1 MKKSTMLATAAFAVL
16 LGLFVPC
23 TSHATEIK
31 DTDPTT
37 VQWDKAT
44 RKECTNSEGVSYVD
58 YTFPEDQTQSY
69 NSYDDAVTSLAKFTV
84 DAVADHKSN
93 YIILRVPVKIKT
105 AQSVDEY
112 QLQSDVED
120 KINSWIRF
128 GGNMTKREILSFSGS
143 DWKKHENLSSF
154 YTYLDDYAYTGGEL
168 TGTFKIAVNYKTRY
182 DFTEY
187 ETKCLNAIKEM
198 NVDGKSDYD
207 KALALCKWVNK
218 HIKYKSS
225 EVFLGDQSGMQ
236 GMMEGWGVCNAYA
249 TLTCYLGRCLG
260 LDILY
265 EGGDTFTDSHAW
277 DLVKVGDE
285 WYYMDPTKSGHEEG
299 VTFCAS
305 FLQGNDWLKCNVKEL
320 DDQFKDYNNIYNI
333 SDISYANKHNNCEH
347 SWVKGAIGD
356 ITSRIEDSTCNIPYN
371 VAYACTKCDA
381 YKWVY
386 YKDPKG
392 HIPGKVIRVEREANC
407 YTEGLQVRECLRPA
421 EDGGCQSHAYYETI
435 PMTQHHW
442 VDGKCTICGDECTHT
457 YGEKTIITPAT
468 CTTYGSYTKTCA
480 TCGYVYKGQIPK
492 TQHNY
497 EWKVTTPATCNS
509 TGVETKTCTNC
520 GKTNGQKQIPATGE
534 HNWETVE
541 TIPATCTS
549 KEKQKQECT
558 VCHTTRT
565 TINENSHYADHT
577 WAEGDGTVTCTKCG
591 CEHTHRWVEDT
602 SKTVP
607 ATCTSE
613 GSKTYYCTADYKDYD
628 QEVHKCHSTK
638 TETLA
643 KTAHHWVN
651 GVCTECGATHEHDW
665 QEQTSLAKSPTCTEK
680 GSKTY
685 KCSKCGETKV
695 EEIPATGHTWKIHQI
710 AQNKS
715 ECKCSV
721 CGVTKAHDLKVV
733 SKDPATCTK
742 KGIIHYVCKDCGK
755 KVRDND
761 PDAPAL
767 GHDWK
772 NQNGTC
778 SRCGEQHTHDWGEW
792 KTTTP
797 ADCTTEGEE
806 VRQCNTCGFEETR
819 TLAKTDHQ
827 WGEWNITTEPS
838 CTTEG
843 EEVRQ
848 CEVCQKTETKKLEKT
863 AHVTEIVGAKESTCT
878 TAGYSGDEVCKHCH
892 EVIKKGHELALAQ
905 HQWGEWKTTTPA
917 SCTHEGEETRQCK
930 NCQETETRKLKKT
943 DHDWSEW
950 KTTTKPS
957 CTHEGEET
965 RQCKNCQKTE
975 SRTLAKTAHNT
986 EIVGAK
992 APNCTSEGYTGDE
1005 VCKDCHATIK
1015 NGHKLDKTAH
1025 QWSTWKT
1032 TTNPSYASEG
1042 EQTRQCSQCHQT
1054 ETRKL
1059 NKLPLPKAGTKYTVG
1074 GNQYTVLKAG
1084 LSVRFSKANPKA
1096 KTVTIPNTIT
1106 VDGINYKVAE
1116 VGANA
1121 FKNNKKV
1128 KKVTI
1133 GANVVKIANKAFN
1146 KCPSLRNVIIKTT
1159 LLTKKTA
1166 SKKCFSKVHKK
1177 MVIKVPKKVKKSYVK
1192 IFKGFKVK

>member
-44 RKECTNSEGVSYVD
+44 VEEKTDADNDKYLLYTLPNTNYD
-58 YTFPEDQTQSY
+58 
-69 NSYDDAVTSLAKFTV
+69 SYDDAITGLAKYMVDATADRKYNSVSVLFPFTV
-84 DAVADHKSN
+84 VTDKTINEAVDM
-93 YIILRVPVKIKT
+93 
-105 AQSVDEY
+105 SVDI
-112 QLQSDVED
+112 DD
-120 KINSWIRF
+120 KIDSWIRF
-128 GGNMTKREILSFSGS
+128 GDNMTKREILSFSGS

-154 YTYLDDYAYTGGEL
+154 NTNIINWKKTDNGYSGL
-168 TGTFKIAVNYKTRY
+168 AVCAVEYSHRY

-207 KALALCKWVNK
+207 KALALCKWVHAQINDT
-218 HIKYKSS
+218 SVS
-225 EVFLGDQSGMQ
+225 TAEGQSGMK
-236 GMMEGWGVCNAYA
+236 GIMERKGVCNAFA
-249 TLTCYLGRCLG
+249 TLSCYLGRCLG

-265 EGGDTFTDSHAW
+265 ESGDTWDDGHAW
-277 DLVKVGDE
+277 NLVKVGDE
-285 WYYMDPTKSGHEEG
+285 WYYMDTTCSLY
-299 VTFCAS
+299 TLS
-305 FLQGNDWLKCNVKEL
+305 DFLQGESWLKCNIETL
-320 DDQFKDYNNIYNI
+320 DSQFKNYDKIYNI
-333 SDISYANKHNNCEH
+333 PAISYDEKYSTCEH
-347 SWVKGAIGD
+347 NWSLYSS
-356 ITSRIEDSTCNIPYN
+356 TDSSFNCNFPTTNNYF
-371 VAYACTKCDA
+371 CTKCHA
-381 YKWVY
+381 GKWEY

-392 HIPGKVIRVEREANC
+392 HTPGKVIRVDREANC
-407 YTEGLQVRECLRPA
+407 YTEGLQVRECTVC
-421 EDGGCQSHAYYETI
+421 GKGYWETI

-457 YGEKTIITPAT
+457 YGEKTIVTPAT
-468 CTTYGSYTKTCA
+468 CTTYGSYTKTCT

-520 GKTNGQKQIPATGE
+520 GKINGQRQIPATGE

-549 KEKQKQECT
+549 KEKQKQKCT

-577 WAEGDGTVTCTKCG
+577 WTEGDGTVTCTKCG
-591 CEHTHRWVEDT
+591 WEHTHRWVEDT

-613 GSKTYYCTADYKDYD
+613 GSKTYYCIADYKDYD

-665 QEQTSLAKSPTCTEK
+665 QEQTSLTKSPTCIKK

-710 AQNKS
+710 ATNKS

-721 CGVTKAHDLKVV
+721 CGATKAHDLKVV

-772 NQNGTC
+772 NQDGTC
-778 SRCGEQHTHDWGEW
+778 SRCNAQHTHNWGEW

-806 VRQCNTCGFEETR
+806 VRQCNTCRFEETR

-827 WGEWNITTEPS
+827 WGEWNITTKPS

-848 CEVCQKTETKKLEKT
+848 CQNCQKTETKKLEKT
-863 AHVTEIVGAKESTCT
+863 AHVTEVVGAKESTCT

-957 CTHEGEET
+957 CTTEGEET
-965 RQCKNCQKTE
+965 RQCKNCQETE
-975 SRTLAKTAHNT
+975 TRKLEKTAHNT

-1015 NGHKLDKTAH
+1015 KGHKLDKTAH

-1096 KTVTIPNTIT
+1096 KTVTIPNAIT
-1106 VDGINYKVAE
+1106 VDGISYKVAE

>member
-58 YTFPEDQTQSY
+58 YTFPEDQIQSY

-84 DAVADHKSN
+84 DAVADHKDSHITIEMPFSVKTDKVIEKN
-93 YIILRVPVKIKT
+93 YDIAIK
-105 AQSVDEY
+105 VD
-112 QLQSDVED
+112 D
-120 KINSWIRF
+120 KIDNWIRF
-128 GGNMTKREILSFSGS
+128 GDNMTKREILSFSGS
-143 DWKKHENLSSF
+143 DWKKHENLKSYYTTVDEWKKTENGYSGIFSLSF
-154 YTYLDDYAYTGGEL
+154 EYS
-168 TGTFKIAVNYKTRY
+168 TRY

-207 KALALCKWVNK
+207 KALALNKWVHAQINDT
-218 HIKYKSS
+218 SVS
-225 EVFLGDQSGMQ
+225 TAEGQSGMK
-236 GMMEGWGVCNAYA
+236 GIMERKGVCNAFA
-249 TLTCYLGRCLG
+249 TLSCYLGRCLG

-265 EGGDTFTDSHAW
+265 ESGDTWDDGHAW
-277 DLVKVGDE
+277 NLVKVGNE
-285 WYYMDPTKSGHEEG
+285 WYYMDTTCSLD
-299 VTFCAS
+299 TLS
-305 FLQGNDWLKCNVKEL
+305 DFLQGESWLKCNIETL
-320 DDQFKDYNNIYNI
+320 DSQFKNYDKIYNI
-333 SDISYANKHNNCEH
+333 PAISYDEKYSTCEH
-347 SWVKGAIGD
+347 NWSLYSG
-356 ITSRIEDSTCNIPYN
+356 TDSSFNCNFPTTNNYF
-371 VAYACTKCDA
+371 CTKCHA
-381 YKWVY
+381 GKWEY

-392 HIPGKVIRVEREANC
+392 HTPGKVIRVDREANC
-407 YTEGLQVRECLRPA
+407 YTEGLQVRECTVC
-421 EDGGCQSHAYYETI
+421 GKGYWETI
-435 PMTQHHW
+435 PMTQHNW

-468 CTTYGSYTKTCA
+468 CTTMGSYTKTC
-480 TCGYVYKGQIPK
+480 TICGYVYKGQIPK

-520 GKTNGQKQIPATGE
+520 GKTYGQRTIPATGE

-577 WAEGDGTVTCTKCG
+577 WTEGDGTVTCTKCG
-591 CEHTHRWVEDT
+591 WEHTHRWVEDT

-638 TETLA
+638 TVTLA

-721 CGVTKAHDLKVV
+721 CEATKAHDLKVV

-772 NQNGTC
+772 NQDGTC
-778 SRCGEQHTHDWGEW
+778 SRCNAQHTHDWGEW

-819 TLAKTDHQ
+819 TLAKTAHQ

-863 AHVTEIVGAKESTCT
+863 AHVTELVGAKESTCT

-892 EVIKKGHELALAQ
+892 KVIKKGHELALAQ
-905 HQWGEWKTTTPA
+905 HQWG
-917 SCTHEGEETRQCK
+917 
-930 NCQETETRKLKKT
+930 
-943 DHDWSEW
+943 EW

-975 SRTLAKTAHNT
+975 TRKLAKTAHNT

-992 APNCTSEGYTGDE
+992 APSCTTEGYTGDEVCKDCHATIKKGNSLAKTAHNTEIVGAKAPSCTSEGYTGDE
-1005 VCKDCHATIK
+1005 VCKDCHAVVK
-1015 NGHKLDKTAH
+1015 KGNSLAKTAH

-1084 LSVRFSKANPKA
+1084 LSVRFSKANPKV
-1096 KTVTIPNTIT
+1096 KTVTIPNTIK
-1106 VDGINYKVAE
+1106 VDGISYKVAE
-1116 VGANA
+1116 IGANA

-1177 MVIKVPKKVKKSYVK
+1177 MAIKVPKKVKKSYAK

>member
-44 RKECTNSEGVSYVD
+44 VEEKTDADNDKYLLYTLPNTNYD
-58 YTFPEDQTQSY
+58 
-69 NSYDDAVTSLAKFTV
+69 SYDDAITGLAKYMVDATADRKYNSVSVLFPFTV
-84 DAVADHKSN
+84 VTDKTIDEAVDM
-93 YIILRVPVKIKT
+93 
-105 AQSVDEY
+105 SVDI
-112 QLQSDVED
+112 DD
-120 KINSWIRF
+120 KIDSWIRF
-128 GGNMTKREILSFSGS
+128 GDNMTKREILSFSGS

-154 YTYLDDYAYTGGEL
+154 NTNIINWKKTDNGYSGL
-168 TGTFKIAVNYKTRY
+168 AVCAVEYSHHY

-260 LDILY
+260 LDVLY
-265 EGGDTFTDSHAW
+265 ESGDTWNDRHSW
-277 DLVKVGDE
+277 DLVKIDNE
-285 WYYMDPTKSGHEEG
+285 WYYIDPTNTKTEEH
-299 VTFCAS
+299 FHS
-305 FLQGNDWLKCNVKEL
+305 EFLQGNDWLKCEIKEL
-320 DDQFKDYNNIYNI
+320 DDQFKDYAKLYNVP
-333 SDISYANKHNNCEH
+333 DISYANKHNNCEH
-347 SWVKGAIGD
+347 NWVHGSVTNLTENIK
-356 ITSRIEDSTCNIPYN
+356 DSTCDLPYW
-371 VAYACTKCDA
+371 VSLVCTKCNA
-381 YKWVY
+381 YKWEY
-386 YKDPKG
+386 YNDPKG
-392 HIPGKVIRVEREANC
+392 HTPGKVIRVDREANC
-407 YTEGLQVRECLRPA
+407 YTEGLQVRECTVC
-421 EDGGCQSHAYYETI
+421 GKGYWETI

-468 CTTYGSYTKTCA
+468 CTTMGSYTKTCT

-520 GKTNGQKQIPATGE
+520 GKTYGQRTIPATGE
-534 HNWETVE
+534 HNWDTVE

-577 WAEGDGTVTCTKCG
+577 WTEGDGTVTCTKCG
-591 CEHTHRWVEDT
+591 WEHTHRWVEDT

-613 GSKTYYCTADYKDYD
+613 GSKTYYCIADYKDYD
-628 QEVHKCHSTK
+628 QELHKCHSTK
-638 TETLA
+638 TATLA

-665 QEQTSLAKSPTCTEK
+665 QEQTPLAQSPTCTEK

-685 KCSKCGETKV
+685 KCSKCGETKI

-721 CGVTKAHDLKVV
+721 CGVTKAHDLEVV

-772 NQNGTC
+772 NQDGTC
-778 SRCGEQHTHDWGEW
+778 SRCNAQHTHDWGEW

-797 ADCTTEGEE
+797 ADCTAEGEE

-819 TLAKTDHQ
+819 TLAKTAHQ

-848 CEVCQKTETKKLEKT
+848 CEVCQETETKKLEKT

-892 EVIKKGHELALAQ
+892 EVIKKGYELALAQ

-930 NCQETETRKLKKT
+930 NCQETETRKLAKT
-943 DHDWSEW
+943 EHDWSEW

-992 APNCTSEGYTGDE
+992 APSCTTEGYTGDE
-1005 VCKDCHATIK
+1005 ICKDCHAVVK
-1015 NGHKLDKTAH
+1015 KGHKLDKTAH

-1096 KTVTIPNTIT
+1096 KTVTIPST
-1106 VDGINYKVAE
+1106 VKVNGINYKVTE

-1177 MVIKVPKKVKKSYVK
+1177 MIIKVPKKVKKTYVK

>member
-37 VQWDKAT
+37 VQWDRAT
-44 RKECTNSEGVSYVD
+44 VEEKTDADNDKYLLYTLPNTNYD
-58 YTFPEDQTQSY
+58 
-69 NSYDDAVTSLAKFTV
+69 SYDDAITGLAKYMVDATADRKYNSVSVLFPFTV
-84 DAVADHKSN
+84 VTDKTINEAVDM
-93 YIILRVPVKIKT
+93 
-105 AQSVDEY
+105 SVDI
-112 QLQSDVED
+112 DD
-120 KINSWIRF
+120 KIDSWIRF
-128 GGNMTKREILSFSGS
+128 GDNMTKREILSFSGS

-154 YTYLDDYAYTGGEL
+154 NTNIINWKKTDNGYSGL
-168 TGTFKIAVNYKTRY
+168 AVCAVEYSHRY

-265 EGGDTFTDSHAW
+265 ESGDTWNDRHSW
-277 DLVKVGDE
+277 DLVKIDNE
-285 WYYMDPTKSGHEEG
+285 WYYIDPTNTKTEEH
-299 VTFCAS
+299 FHS
-305 FLQGNDWLKCNVKEL
+305 EFLQGNDWLKCEIKEL
-320 DDQFKDYNNIYNI
+320 DDQFKDYAKLYNVP
-333 SDISYANKHNNCEH
+333 DISYANKHNNCEH
-347 SWVKGAIGD
+347 NWVHGSVTNLTENLK
-356 ITSRIEDSTCNIPYN
+356 DSTCDLPYW
-371 VAYACTKCDA
+371 VSLVCTKCNA
-381 YKWVY
+381 YKWEY

-392 HIPGKVIRVEREANC
+392 HTPGKVIRVDREANC
-407 YTEGLQVRECLRPA
+407 YTEGLQVRECTVC
-421 EDGGCQSHAYYETI
+421 GKGYWETI

-468 CTTYGSYTKTCA
+468 CTTMGSYTKTCT
-480 TCGYVYKGQIPK
+480 TCGYVLKGQIPK

-520 GKTNGQKQIPATGE
+520 GKTNGQRQIPATGE

-577 WAEGDGTVTCTKCG
+577 WTEGDGTVTCTKCG
-591 CEHTHRWVEDT
+591 WEHTHRWVEDT

-665 QEQTSLAKSPTCTEK
+665 QEQISLTKSPTCTEK

-710 AQNKS
+710 ATNKS

-721 CGVTKAHDLKVV
+721 CGATKAHDLKVV

-772 NQNGTC
+772 NQDGTC
-778 SRCGEQHTHDWGEW
+778 SRCNAQHTHNWGEW

-806 VRQCNTCGFEETR
+806 VRQCNTCRFEETR
-819 TLAKTDHQ
+819 TLTKTDHQ

-863 AHVTEIVGAKESTCT
+863 AHVTEVVGAKESTCT

-892 EVIKKGHELALAQ
+892 EVIKKGHELVLAQ

-957 CTHEGEET
+957 CTHEGEEI

-1015 NGHKLDKTAH
+1015 KGHKLDKTAH

-1042 EQTRQCSQCHQT
+1042 EQTRQCSQCHQI

-1059 NKLPLPKAGTKYTVG
+1059 NKLPLPKTGTKYTVG

-1116 VGANA
+1116 IGANA
-1121 FKNNKKV
+1121 FNNNKKI

-1177 MVIKVPKKVKKSYVK
+1177 MVIKVPKKVKKSYAK

>member
-37 VQWDKAT
+37 VQWDRAT
-44 RKECTNSEGVSYVD
+44 VTNETDDLDRAYQV
-58 YTFPEDQTQSY
+58 YTLPSTNYD
-69 NSYDDAVTSLAKFTV
+69 SYDDAVNGLAKSIV
-84 DAVADHKSN
+84 DATADRKANYFWIRLPFNVTTDKVISDKSDMS
-93 YIILRVPVKIKT
+93 IEIK
-105 AQSVDEY
+105 
-112 QLQSDVED
+112 D
-120 KINSWIRF
+120 KIDSWIRF

-154 YTYLDDYAYTGGEL
+154 YSSIFDWEKNDNGYS
-168 TGTFKIAVNYKTRY
+168 GTLSCEIRY
-182 DFTEY
+182 QSKYNFTEY
-187 ETKCLNAIKEM
+187 ETKCLNAVKEM

-207 KALALCKWVNK
+207 KALALCKWVHAQINDT
-218 HIKYKSS
+218 SVS
-225 EVFLGDQSGMQ
+225 TAEGQSGMK
-236 GMMEGWGVCNAYA
+236 GIMERKGVCNAFA
-249 TLTCYLGRCLG
+249 TLSCYLGRCLG

-265 EGGDTFTDSHAW
+265 ESGDTWDDGHAW
-277 DLVKVGDE
+277 NLVKVGDE
-285 WYYMDPTKSGHEEG
+285 WYYMDTTCSLY
-299 VTFCAS
+299 TLS
-305 FLQGNDWLKCNVKEL
+305 DFLQGESWLKCNIETL
-320 DDQFKDYNNIYNI
+320 DSQFKNYDKIYNI
-333 SDISYANKHNNCEH
+333 PAIGYDEKYSTCEH
-347 SWVKGAIGD
+347 NWSLYSG
-356 ITSRIEDSTCNIPYN
+356 TDSSFNCNFPTTNNYF
-371 VAYACTKCDA
+371 CTKCHA
-381 YKWVY
+381 GKWEY

-392 HIPGKVIRVEREANC
+392 HTPGKVIRVDREANC
-407 YTEGLQVRECLRPA
+407 YTEGLQVRECTVC
-421 EDGGCQSHAYYETI
+421 GKGYWETI

-468 CTTYGSYTKTCA
+468 CTTYGSYTKTCT

-520 GKTNGQKQIPATGE
+520 GKTNGQRQIPATGE

-591 CEHTHRWVEDT
+591 WEHTHRWVEDT

-665 QEQTSLAKSPTCTEK
+665 QEQTSLTKSPTCTEK

-721 CGVTKAHDLKVV
+721 CGATKAHDLEVV

-778 SRCGEQHTHDWGEW
+778 SRCNAQHTHDWGEW

-827 WGEWNITTEPS
+827 WGEWNITTAPS

-843 EEVRQ
+843 EETRQ
-848 CEVCQKTETKKLEKT
+848 CKNCQKTETKKLEKT
-863 AHVTEIVGAKESTCT
+863 DHVTEIVGAKESTCT

-892 EVIKKGHELALAQ
+892 EVIKKGHGLALAQ
-905 HQWGEWKTTTPA
+905 HQWGEWKTTTKP
-917 SCTHEGEETRQCK
+917 SCTTEGEETRQCK
-930 NCQETETRKLKKT
+930 NCQETETRKL
-943 DHDWSEW
+943 E
-950 KTTTKPS
+950 
-957 CTHEGEET
+957 
-965 RQCKNCQKTE
+965 
-975 SRTLAKTAHNT
+975 KTAHNT

-992 APNCTSEGYTGDE
+992 APSCTSEGYTGDE
-1005 VCKDCHATIK
+1005 VCKDCHAVVKKGNT
-1015 NGHKLDKTAH
+1015 LVKTAH

-1032 TTNPSYASEG
+1032 TTNPSYTSEG

-1054 ETRKL
+1054 EIRKL
-1059 NKLPLPKAGTKYTVG
+1059 NKLPLPKVGTKYTVG

-1084 LSVRFSKANPKA
+1084 LTVRFSKANPKA
-1096 KTVTIPNTIT
+1096 KTVTISNTIT

-1116 VGANA
+1116 VGANT

>member
-1 MKKSTMLATAAFAVL
+1 MLATAAFAVL

-44 RKECTNSEGVSYVD
+44 VEEKTDADNDKYLLYTLPNTNYD
-58 YTFPEDQTQSY
+58 
-69 NSYDDAVTSLAKFTV
+69 SYDDAITGLAKYMVDATADRKYNSVSVLFPFTV
-84 DAVADHKSN
+84 VTDKTINEAVDM
-93 YIILRVPVKIKT
+93 
-105 AQSVDEY
+105 SVDI
-112 QLQSDVED
+112 DD
-120 KINSWIRF
+120 KIDSWIRF
-128 GGNMTKREILSFSGS
+128 GDNMTKREILSFSGS

-154 YTYLDDYAYTGGEL
+154 NTNIINWKKTDNGYSGL
-168 TGTFKIAVNYKTRY
+168 AVCAVEYSHRY

-207 KALALCKWVNK
+207 KALALCKWVHAQINDT
-218 HIKYKSS
+218 SVS
-225 EVFLGDQSGMQ
+225 TAEGQSGMK
-236 GMMEGWGVCNAYA
+236 GIMERKGVCNAFA
-249 TLTCYLGRCLG
+249 TLSCYLGRCLG

-265 EGGDTFTDSHAW
+265 ESGDTWDDGHAW
-277 DLVKVGDE
+277 NLVKVGDE
-285 WYYMDPTKSGHEEG
+285 WYYMDTTCSLY
-299 VTFCAS
+299 TLS
-305 FLQGNDWLKCNVKEL
+305 DFLQGESWLKCNIETL
-320 DDQFKDYNNIYNI
+320 DSQFKNYDKIYNI
-333 SDISYANKHNNCEH
+333 PAISYDEKYSTCKHNWSLYSSTDSSFNCNFP
-347 SWVKGAIGD
+347 
-356 ITSRIEDSTCNIPYN
+356 TTNNYF
-371 VAYACTKCDA
+371 CTKCHA
-381 YKWVY
+381 GKWEY

-392 HIPGKVIRVEREANC
+392 HTPGKVIRVDREANC
-407 YTEGLQVRECLRPA
+407 YTEGLQVRECTVC
-421 EDGGCQSHAYYETI
+421 GKGYWETI

-468 CTTYGSYTKTCA
+468 CTTYGSYTKTCT

-509 TGVETKTCTNC
+509 TGVETKICTNC
-520 GKTNGQKQIPATGE
+520 GKTNGQRQIPATGE

-549 KEKQKQECT
+549 KEKQKQKCT

-577 WAEGDGTVTCTKCG
+577 WTEGDGTVTCTKCG
-591 CEHTHRWVEDT
+591 WEHTHRWVEDT
-602 SKTVP
+602 SKTVT

-613 GSKTYYCTADYKDYD
+613 GSKTYYCIADYKDYD

-638 TETLA
+638 TVTLA
-643 KTAHHWVN
+643 KTDHHWVN

-721 CGVTKAHDLKVV
+721 CGATKAHDLKVV

-772 NQNGTC
+772 NRDGMC
-778 SRCGEQHTHDWGEW
+778 SRCNAQHTHDWGEW

-806 VRQCNTCGFEETR
+806 VRQCNTCRFEETR
-819 TLAKTDHQ
+819 TLAKTDHD

-838 CTTEG
+838 CTHEG
-843 EEVRQ
+843 EETRQ
-848 CEVCQKTETKKLEKT
+848 CKNCQKTETKKLEKT
-863 AHVTEIVGAKESTCT
+863 AHVTELVGAKAPSCT
-878 TAGYSGDEVCKHCH
+878 SEGYTGNEVCKDCH
-892 EVIKKGHELALAQ
+892 AVVKKGHKLDKTA
-905 HQWGEWKTTTPA
+905 HQWSTWKTTTPA
-917 SCTHEGEETRQCK
+917 SCTHEGEETRQCSV
-930 NCQETETRKLKKT
+930 CQETETRKLKKT

-957 CTHEGEET
+957 CTTEGEEN

-992 APNCTSEGYTGDE
+992 APSCTTEGYTGDE

-1015 NGHKLDKTAH
+1015 KGHKLDKTAH

-1042 EQTRQCSQCHQT
+1042 EQTRQCSQCHQI

-1106 VDGINYKVAE
+1106 VNGISYKVAE

-1166 SKKCFSKVHKK
+1166 SKKCFSKVSKK
-1177 MVIKVPKKVKKSYVK
+1177 MVIKVPKKVKKSYAK

>member
-1 MKKSTMLATAAFAVL
+1 MKKSTILATAAFAVL

-84 DAVADHKSN
+84 DAVADHKDSHITIEMPFSVKTDKVIEKN
-93 YIILRVPVKIKT
+93 YDIAIK
-105 AQSVDEY
+105 VD
-112 QLQSDVED
+112 D
-120 KINSWIRF
+120 KIDNWIRF

-143 DWKKHENLSSF
+143 DWKKHENLKSYYTTVDEWKKTENGYSGIFSLSF
-154 YTYLDDYAYTGGEL
+154 EYS
-168 TGTFKIAVNYKTRY
+168 TRY

-207 KALALCKWVNK
+207 KALALCKWVHAQINDT
-218 HIKYKSS
+218 SVS
-225 EVFLGDQSGMQ
+225 TAEGQSGMK
-236 GMMEGWGVCNAYA
+236 GIMERKGVCNAFA
-249 TLTCYLGRCLG
+249 TLSCYLGRCLG

-265 EGGDTFTDSHAW
+265 ESGDTWDDGHAW
-277 DLVKVGDE
+277 NLVKVGNE
-285 WYYMDPTKSGHEEG
+285 WYYMDTTCSLD
-299 VTFCAS
+299 TLS
-305 FLQGNDWLKCNVKEL
+305 DFLQGESWLKCNIETL
-320 DDQFKDYNNIYNI
+320 DSQFKNYDKIYNI
-333 SDISYANKHNNCEH
+333 PAISYDEKYSTCEH
-347 SWVKGAIGD
+347 NWSLYSG
-356 ITSRIEDSTCNIPYN
+356 TDSSFNCNFPTTNNYF
-371 VAYACTKCDA
+371 CTKCHA
-381 YKWVY
+381 GKWEY

-392 HIPGKVIRVEREANC
+392 HTPGKVIRVDREANC
-407 YTEGLQVRECLRPA
+407 YTEGLQVRECTVC
-421 EDGGCQSHAYYETI
+421 GKGYWETI

-468 CTTYGSYTKTCA
+468 CTTMGSYTKTCT

-520 GKTNGQKQIPATGE
+520 GKTYGQRTIPATGE
-534 HNWETVE
+534 HNWKTVE

-565 TINENSHYADHT
+565 TINENSHYDDHT

-591 CEHTHRWVEDT
+591 WEHTHRWVEDT

-721 CGVTKAHDLKVV
+721 CGATKAHDLKVV

-772 NQNGTC
+772 NQDGTC
-778 SRCGEQHTHDWGEW
+778 SRCNAQHTHDWGEW

-806 VRQCNTCGFEETR
+806 VRQCNTCGFEETKK
-819 TLAKTDHQ
+819 LEKTAHQ

-848 CEVCQKTETKKLEKT
+848 CENCQKTETKKLEKT
-863 AHVTEIVGAKESTCT
+863 DHVTEIVGAKESTCT

-892 EVIKKGHELALAQ
+892 EVIKMGHKLALAQ

-957 CTHEGEET
+957 CTTEGEET
-965 RQCKNCQKTE
+965 RQCKNCQETE
-975 SRTLAKTAHNT
+975 TRKLAKTAHNT

-992 APNCTSEGYTGDE
+992 APSCTTEGYTGDE
-1005 VCKDCHATIK
+1005 VCKHCNAVVK
-1015 NGHKLDKTAH
+1015 KGHKLDKTAH

-1032 TTNPSYASEG
+1032 TTNPSYTSEG

-1106 VDGINYKVAE
+1106 ADGISYKVAE

>member
-44 RKECTNSEGVSYVD
+44 VEEKTDADNDKYLLYTLPNTNYD
-58 YTFPEDQTQSY
+58 
-69 NSYDDAVTSLAKFTV
+69 SYDDAITGLAKYMVDATADRKYNSVSVLFPFTV
-84 DAVADHKSN
+84 VTDKTINEAVDM
-93 YIILRVPVKIKT
+93 
-105 AQSVDEY
+105 SVDI
-112 QLQSDVED
+112 DD
-120 KINSWIRF
+120 KIDSWIRF

-154 YTYLDDYAYTGGEL
+154 NTNIINWKKTDNGYSGL
-168 TGTFKIAVNYKTRY
+168 AVCAVEYSPRY

-260 LDILY
+260 LDVLY
-265 EGGDTFTDSHAW
+265 ESGDTWNDRHSW
-277 DLVKVGDE
+277 DLVKIDNE
-285 WYYMDPTKSGHEEG
+285 WYYIDPTNTKTEEH
-299 VTFCAS
+299 FHS
-305 FLQGNDWLKCNVKEL
+305 EFLQGNDWLKCEIKEL
-320 DDQFKDYNNIYNI
+320 DDQFKDYAKLYNVP
-333 SDISYANKHNNCEH
+333 DISYANKHNNCEH
-347 SWVKGAIGD
+347 NWVHGSVTNLTENLK
-356 ITSRIEDSTCNIPYN
+356 DSTCDLPYW
-371 VAYACTKCDA
+371 VSLVCTKCNA
-381 YKWVY
+381 YKWEY

-392 HIPGKVIRVEREANC
+392 HTPGKVIRVDREANC
-407 YTEGLQVRECLRPA
+407 YTEGLQVRECTVC
-421 EDGGCQSHAYYETI
+421 GKGYWETI

-442 VDGKCTICGDECTHT
+442 VDGKCIICGDECTHT
-457 YGEKTIITPAT
+457 YGEKTIVTPAT
-468 CTTYGSYTKTCA
+468 CTTYGSYTKTCT

-520 GKTNGQKQIPATGE
+520 GKTNGQRQIPATGE

-577 WAEGDGTVTCTKCG
+577 WTEGDGTVTCTKCG
-591 CEHTHRWVEDT
+591 WEHTHRWVEDT

-665 QEQTSLAKSPTCTEK
+665 QEQTTLTKSPTCIKK

-710 AQNKS
+710 ATNKS

-721 CGVTKAHDLKVV
+721 CGATKAHDLKVV

-772 NQNGTC
+772 NQDGTC
-778 SRCGEQHTHDWGEW
+778 SRCNAQHTHNWGEW

-806 VRQCNTCGFEETR
+806 VRQCNTCRFEETR

-827 WGEWNITTEPS
+827 WGEWNITTKPS

-848 CEVCQKTETKKLEKT
+848 CQNCQKTETKKLEKT
-863 AHVTEIVGAKESTCT
+863 AHVTEVVGAKESTCT

-1015 NGHKLDKTAH
+1015 KGHKLDKTAH

-1042 EQTRQCSQCHQT
+1042 EQTRQCSQCHQI

-1059 NKLPLPKAGTKYTVG
+1059 NKLPLPKTGTKYTVG

-1096 KTVTIPNTIT
+1096 KNVTIPNTIK
-1106 VDGINYKVAE
+1106 VNGINYKVAE

-1177 MVIKVPKKVKKSYVK
+1177 MVIKVPKKVKKSYAK

>member
-31 DTDPTT
+31 DTDQTT

-44 RKECTNSEGVSYVD
+44 VEEKTDADNDKYLLYTLPNTNYD
-58 YTFPEDQTQSY
+58 
-69 NSYDDAVTSLAKFTV
+69 SYDDAITGLAKYMVDATADRKYNSVSVLFPFTV
-84 DAVADHKSN
+84 VTDKTIDEAVDM
-93 YIILRVPVKIKT
+93 
-105 AQSVDEY
+105 SVDI
-112 QLQSDVED
+112 DD
-120 KINSWIRF
+120 KIDSWIRF
-128 GGNMTKREILSFSGS
+128 GDNMTKREILSFSGS

-154 YTYLDDYAYTGGEL
+154 NTNIINWKKTDNGYSGL
-168 TGTFKIAVNYKTRY
+168 AVCAVEYSHRY

-207 KALALCKWVNK
+207 KALALCKWVHAQINDT
-218 HIKYKSS
+218 SVS
-225 EVFLGDQSGMQ
+225 TAEGQSGMK
-236 GMMEGWGVCNAYA
+236 GIMERKGVCNAFA
-249 TLTCYLGRCLG
+249 TLSCYLGRCLG

-265 EGGDTFTDSHAW
+265 ESGDTWDDGHAW
-277 DLVKVGDE
+277 NLVKVGDE
-285 WYYMDPTKSGHEEG
+285 WYYMDTTCSLY
-299 VTFCAS
+299 TLS
-305 FLQGNDWLKCNVKEL
+305 DFLQGESWLKCNIETL
-320 DDQFKDYNNIYNI
+320 DSQFKNYDKIYNI
-333 SDISYANKHNNCEH
+333 PAISYDEKYSTCEH
-347 SWVKGAIGD
+347 NWSLYSS
-356 ITSRIEDSTCNIPYN
+356 TDSSFNCNFPTTNNYF
-371 VAYACTKCDA
+371 CTKCHA
-381 YKWVY
+381 GKWEY

-392 HIPGKVIRVEREANC
+392 HTPGKVIRVDREANC
-407 YTEGLQVRECLRPA
+407 YTEGLQVRECTVC
-421 EDGGCQSHAYYETI
+421 GKGYWETI

-457 YGEKTIITPAT
+457 YGEKTIISPAT
-468 CTTYGSYTKTCA
+468 CTTYGSYTKTCT

-509 TGVETKTCTNC
+509 AGVETKTCTNC
-520 GKTNGQKQIPATGE
+520 GKTYGQRPIPATGE

-565 TINENSHYADHT
+565 TINENSHYDEHT
-577 WAEGDGTVTCTKCG
+577 WTEGNGTVTCTKCG
-591 CEHTHRWVEDT
+591 WEHTHRWVEDT

-638 TETLA
+638 TEILA

-665 QEQTSLAKSPTCTEK
+665 QELTSLVKSPTCTEK

-710 AQNKS
+710 ATNKS

-721 CGVTKAHDLKVV
+721 CNATKAHDLKVV

-772 NQNGTC
+772 NQDGTC
-778 SRCGEQHTHDWGEW
+778 SRCNEQHTHDWGEW

-806 VRQCNTCGFEETR
+806 VRQCNTCGFEETKK
-819 TLAKTDHQ
+819 LEKTAHQ
-827 WGEWNITTEPS
+827 WGEWNTTTKPS

-892 EVIKKGHELALAQ
+892 AVIKMGHKLALAQ
-905 HQWGEWKTTTPA
+905 HQ
-917 SCTHEGEETRQCK
+917 
-930 NCQETETRKLKKT
+930 
-943 DHDWSEW
+943 WSEW

-957 CTHEGEET
+957 CTTEGEET

-992 APNCTSEGYTGDE
+992 APSCTTEGYTGDE
-1005 VCKDCHATIK
+1005 VCKDCNVK
-1015 NGHKLDKTAH
+1015 VKEGHTLAKTAHNWGEWKTTTPANCTTEGKEVRQCKVCQKTESRTLAKTAH

-1106 VDGINYKVAE
+1106 VNGISYKVAE

-1146 KCPSLRNVIIKTT
+1146 KCPILRNVIIKTT

-1166 SKKCFSKVHKK
+1166 SKKCFNKVHKK

>member
-44 RKECTNSEGVSYVD
+44 VEEKTDADNDKYLLYTLPNTNYD
-58 YTFPEDQTQSY
+58 
-69 NSYDDAVTSLAKFTV
+69 SYDDAITGLAKYMVDATADRKYNSVSVLFPFTV
-84 DAVADHKSN
+84 VTDKTINEAVDM
-93 YIILRVPVKIKT
+93 
-105 AQSVDEY
+105 SVDI
-112 QLQSDVED
+112 DD
-120 KINSWIRF
+120 KIDSWIRF
-128 GGNMTKREILSFSGS
+128 GDNMTKREILSFSGS

-154 YTYLDDYAYTGGEL
+154 NTNIINWKKTDNGYSGL
-168 TGTFKIAVNYKTRY
+168 AVCAVEYSHRY

-207 KALALCKWVNK
+207 KALALCKWVHAQINDT
-218 HIKYKSS
+218 SVS
-225 EVFLGDQSGMQ
+225 TAEGQSGMK
-236 GMMEGWGVCNAYA
+236 GIMERKGVCNAFA
-249 TLTCYLGRCLG
+249 TLSCYLGRCLG

-265 EGGDTFTDSHAW
+265 ESGDTWDDGHAW
-277 DLVKVGDE
+277 NLVKVGDE
-285 WYYMDPTKSGHEEG
+285 WYYMDTTCSLY
-299 VTFCAS
+299 TLS
-305 FLQGNDWLKCNVKEL
+305 DFLQGESWLKCNIETL
-320 DDQFKDYNNIYNI
+320 DSQFKNYDKIYNI
-333 SDISYANKHNNCEH
+333 PAISYDEKYSTCEH
-347 SWVKGAIGD
+347 NWSLYSS
-356 ITSRIEDSTCNIPYN
+356 TDSSFNCNFPTTNNYF
-371 VAYACTKCDA
+371 CTKCHA
-381 YKWVY
+381 GKWEY

-392 HIPGKVIRVEREANC
+392 HTPGKVIRVDREANC
-407 YTEGLQVRECLRPA
+407 YTEGLQVRECTVC
-421 EDGGCQSHAYYETI
+421 GKGYWETI

-468 CTTYGSYTKTCA
+468 CTTYGSYTKTCT

-509 TGVETKTCTNC
+509 TGVETKICTNC
-520 GKTNGQKQIPATGE
+520 GKTNGQRQIPATGE

-549 KEKQKQECT
+549 KEKQKQKCT

-591 CEHTHRWVEDT
+591 WEHTHRWVEDT

-638 TETLA
+638 TVTLA

-721 CGVTKAHDLKVV
+721 CGATKAHDLKVV

-772 NQNGTC
+772 NQDGTC
-778 SRCGEQHTHDWGEW
+778 SRCNEQHTHDWGEW

-806 VRQCNTCGFEETR
+806 VRQCNTCGFEETKK
-819 TLAKTDHQ
+819 LEKTAHQ
-827 WGEWNITTEPS
+827 WGEWNTTTKPS

-892 EVIKKGHELALAQ
+892 AVIKMGHKLALAQ
-905 HQWGEWKTTTPA
+905 HQ
-917 SCTHEGEETRQCK
+917 
-930 NCQETETRKLKKT
+930 
-943 DHDWSEW
+943 WSEW

-957 CTHEGEET
+957 CTTEGEET

-992 APNCTSEGYTGDE
+992 APSCTTEGYTGDE
-1005 VCKDCHATIK
+1005 VCKDCNVK
-1015 NGHKLDKTAH
+1015 VKEGHTLAKTAHNWGEWKTTTPANCTTEGKEVRQCKVCQKTESRTLAKTAH

-1106 VDGINYKVAE
+1106 VNGISYKVAE

-1146 KCPSLRNVIIKTT
+1146 KCPILRNVIIKTT

-1166 SKKCFSKVHKK
+1166 SKKCFNKVHKK

>member
-44 RKECTNSEGVSYVD
+44 VEEKTDADNDKYLLYTLPNTNYD
-58 YTFPEDQTQSY
+58 
-69 NSYDDAVTSLAKFTV
+69 SYDDAITGLAKYMVDATADRKYNSVSVLFPFTV
-84 DAVADHKSN
+84 VTDKTIDEAVDM
-93 YIILRVPVKIKT
+93 
-105 AQSVDEY
+105 SVDI
-112 QLQSDVED
+112 DD
-120 KINSWIRF
+120 KIDSWIRF

-154 YTYLDDYAYTGGEL
+154 NTNIINWKKTDNGYSGL
-168 TGTFKIAVNYKTRY
+168 AVCAVEYSHRY
-182 DFTEY
+182 NFTEY

-207 KALALCKWVNK
+207 KALALCKWVHAQINDT
-218 HIKYKSS
+218 SVS
-225 EVFLGDQSGMQ
+225 TAEGQSGMK
-236 GMMEGWGVCNAYA
+236 GIMERKGVCNAFA
-249 TLTCYLGRCLG
+249 TLSCYLGRCLG

-265 EGGDTFTDSHAW
+265 ESGDTWDDGHAW
-277 DLVKVGDE
+277 NLVKVGNE
-285 WYYMDPTKSGHEEG
+285 WYYMDTTCSLD
-299 VTFCAS
+299 TLS
-305 FLQGNDWLKCNVKEL
+305 DFLQGESWLKCNIETL
-320 DDQFKDYNNIYNI
+320 DSQFKNYDKIYNI
-333 SDISYANKHNNCEH
+333 PAISYDEKYSTCEH
-347 SWVKGAIGD
+347 NWSLYSG
-356 ITSRIEDSTCNIPYN
+356 TDSSFNCNFPTTNNYF
-371 VAYACTKCDA
+371 CTKCHA
-381 YKWVY
+381 GKWEY

-392 HIPGKVIRVEREANC
+392 HTPGKVIRVDREANC
-407 YTEGLQVRECLRPA
+407 YTEGLQVRECTVC
-421 EDGGCQSHAYYETI
+421 GKGYWETI

-468 CTTYGSYTKTCA
+468 CTTYGSYTKTCT

-520 GKTNGQKQIPATGE
+520 GKTYGQRPIPATGE

-577 WAEGDGTVTCTKCG
+577 WTEGDGTVTCTKCG
-591 CEHTHRWVEDT
+591 WEHTHRWVEDT

-638 TETLA
+638 TVTLA

-665 QEQTSLAKSPTCTEK
+665 QEQTSLTKSPTCTEK

-721 CGVTKAHDLKVV
+721 CEATKAHDLKVV

-772 NQNGTC
+772 NQDGTC
-778 SRCGEQHTHDWGEW
+778 SRCNAQHTHDWGEW

-819 TLAKTDHQ
+819 TLAKTAHQ
-827 WGEWNITTEPS
+827 WGEWNTTTKPS

-843 EEVRQ
+843 EETRQ
-848 CEVCQKTETKKLEKT
+848 CKNCQKTETKKLEKT

-878 TAGYSGDEVCKHCH
+878 TAGYSGDEVCKHCL
-892 EVIKKGHELALAQ
+892 EVIKKGHELTLAQ

-943 DHDWSEW
+943 GHDWSEW

-957 CTHEGEET
+957 CTTEGEET
-965 RQCKNCQKTE
+965 RQCKNCQGTE
-975 SRTLAKTAHNT
+975 TRKLAKTAHNT
-986 EIVGAK
+986 EVRGAK
-992 APNCTSEGYTGDE
+992 EPSCTTEGYTGDE
-1005 VCKDCHATIK
+1005 VCKDCHAVVK
-1015 NGHKLDKTAH
+1015 KGHKLDKTAH
-1025 QWSTWKT
+1025 QWSSWKT
-1032 TTNPSYASEG
+1032 TTNPSYTSEG

-1106 VDGINYKVAE
+1106 VNGISYKVAE

-1133 GANVVKIANKAFN
+1133 GANVVKIANKVFN

-1177 MVIKVPKKVKKSYVK
+1177 MIIKSPKKVKKSYAK
-1192 IFKGFKVK
+1192 IFKGLKVR

>member
-1 MKKSTMLATAAFAVL
+1 MEKTENGYSGLAVCAV
-16 LGLFVPC
+16 
-23 TSHATEIK
+23 
-31 DTDPTT
+31 
-37 VQWDKAT
+37 
-44 RKECTNSEGVSYVD
+44 
-58 YTFPEDQTQSY
+58 
-69 NSYDDAVTSLAKFTV
+69 
-84 DAVADHKSN
+84 
-93 YIILRVPVKIKT
+93 
-105 AQSVDEY
+105 EY
-112 QLQSDVED
+112 SP
-120 KINSWIRF
+120 
-128 GGNMTKREILSFSGS
+128 
-143 DWKKHENLSSF
+143 
-154 YTYLDDYAYTGGEL
+154 
-168 TGTFKIAVNYKTRY
+168 RY

-260 LDILY
+260 LDVLY
-265 EGGDTFTDSHAW
+265 EGGDTWNDSHAW
-277 DLVKVGDE
+277 DLVKIDNE
-285 WYYMDPTKSGHEEG
+285 WYYMDPTKSGNEESSN
-299 VTFCAS
+299 FYAS
-305 FLQGNDWLKCNVKEL
+305 FLQGNDWLKCEVSEV
-320 DDQFKDYNNIYNI
+320 DDQFKDYKEKYNI
-333 SDISYANKHNNCEH
+333 SDISYNNKHTSHEH
-347 SWVKGAIGD
+347 AWAECGVHNGTQNQK
-356 ITSRIEDSTCNIPYN
+356 DSTCDLPYWL
-371 VAYACTKCDA
+371 AFRCTKCNA
-381 YKWVY
+381 VKWEY

-392 HIPGKVIRVEREANC
+392 HTPGKVIRVDREANC
-407 YTEGLQVRECLRPA
+407 YTEGLQVRECTVC
-421 EDGGCQSHAYYETI
+421 GKGYWETI

-468 CTTYGSYTKTCA
+468 CTTMGSYTKTCT

-520 GKTNGQKQIPATGE
+520 GKTYGQRQIPATGE

-577 WAEGDGTVTCTKCG
+577 WTEGDGTVTCTKCG
-591 CEHTHRWVEDT
+591 WEHTHRWVEDT

-638 TETLA
+638 TETLT

-721 CGVTKAHDLKVV
+721 CGATKAHDLKVV

-772 NQNGTC
+772 NQDGTC
-778 SRCGEQHTHDWGEW
+778 SRCNAQHTHDWGEW

-827 WGEWNITTEPS
+827 WGEWKTTTEPS

-848 CEVCQKTETKKLEKT
+848 CEVCQKTETRTLAKT
-863 AHVTEIVGAKESTCT
+863 DHVWS
-878 TAGYSGDEVCKHCH
+878 
-892 EVIKKGHELALAQ
+892 
-905 HQWGEWKTTTPA
+905 EWKTTTPA
-917 SCTHEGEETRQCK
+917 
-930 NCQETETRKLKKT
+930 
-943 DHDWSEW
+943 
-950 KTTTKPS
+950 S

-975 SRTLAKTAHNT
+975 SRTLAKTNHQWGEWKTTTKPSCTTEGEETRQCKNCQETETRKLEKTAHNT
-986 EIVGAK
+986 EVRGAK
-992 APNCTSEGYTGDE
+992 EPSCTTEGYTGDE
-1005 VCKDCHATIK
+1005 VCKHCNAVVK
-1015 NGHKLDKTAH
+1015 KGHKLAKTAH
-1025 QWSTWKT
+1025 QWSSWKT
-1032 TTNPSYASEG
+1032 TANPSYTSEG

-1096 KTVTIPNTIT
+1096 KTVTIPNTIK
-1106 VDGINYKVAE
+1106 VNGISYKVAE

-1166 SKKCFSKVHKK
+1166 SKKCFNKVHKK
-1177 MVIKVPKKVKKSYVK
+1177 MVIKVPKKVKKSYAK

>member
-31 DTDPTT
+31 DTDQTT

-44 RKECTNSEGVSYVD
+44 VEEKTDADNDKYLLYTLPNTNYD
-58 YTFPEDQTQSY
+58 
-69 NSYDDAVTSLAKFTV
+69 SYDDAITGLAKYMVDATADRKYNSVSVLFPFTV
-84 DAVADHKSN
+84 VTDKTIDEAVDM
-93 YIILRVPVKIKT
+93 
-105 AQSVDEY
+105 SVDI
-112 QLQSDVED
+112 DD
-120 KINSWIRF
+120 KIDSWIRF
-128 GGNMTKREILSFSGS
+128 GDNMTKREILSFSGS

-154 YTYLDDYAYTGGEL
+154 NTNIINWKKTDNGYSGL
-168 TGTFKIAVNYKTRY
+168 AVCAVEYSHRY

-207 KALALCKWVNK
+207 KALALCKWVK
-218 HIKYKSS
+218 RHIKYKSS

-265 EGGDTFTDSHAW
+265 EGGDTWNDSHAW
-277 DLVKVGDE
+277 NLVKIGDE
-285 WYYMDPTKSGHEEG
+285 WYYTDPTNMILDGD
-299 VTFCAS
+299 TQA
-305 FLQGNDWLKCNVKEL
+305 FLQGNDWLKCMSNKV
-320 DDQFKDYNNIYNI
+320 DDQFKDYKEKYNI
-333 SDISYANKHNNCEH
+333 SDISYGNRHSSCNGEHNWIEA
-347 SWVKGAIGD
+347 AISNG
-356 ITSRIEDSTCNIPYN
+356 TQNQKDSTCDLPYWL
-371 VAYACTKCDA
+371 AFRCTKCGA
-381 YKWVY
+381 YKWEY

-392 HIPGKVIRVEREANC
+392 HTPGKVIRVDREANC
-407 YTEGLQVRECLRPA
+407 YTEGLQVRECTVC
-421 EDGGCQSHAYYETI
+421 GKGYWETI

-468 CTTYGSYTKTCA
+468 CTTMGSYTKTCT

-520 GKTNGQKQIPATGE
+520 GKTYGQRTIPATGE

-591 CEHTHRWVEDT
+591 WEHTHRWVEDT

-638 TETLA
+638 TVTLA

-721 CGVTKAHDLKVV
+721 CGATKAHDLKVV

-772 NQNGTC
+772 NQDGTC
-778 SRCGEQHTHDWGEW
+778 SRCNEQHTHDWGEW

-806 VRQCNTCGFEETR
+806 VRQCNTCGFEET
-819 TLAKTDHQ
+819 
-827 WGEWNITTEPS
+827 
-838 CTTEG
+838 
-843 EEVRQ
+843 
-848 CEVCQKTETKKLEKT
+848 KKLEKT
-863 AHVTEIVGAKESTCT
+863 AH
-878 TAGYSGDEVCKHCH
+878 
-892 EVIKKGHELALAQ
+892 
-905 HQWGEWKTTTPA
+905 QWGEW
-917 SCTHEGEETRQCK
+917 
-930 NCQETETRKLKKT
+930 N
-943 DHDWSEW
+943 
-950 KTTTKPS
+950 TTTKPS
-957 CTHEGEET
+957 CTT
-965 RQCKNCQKTE
+965 
-975 SRTLAKTAHNT
+975 
-986 EIVGAK
+986 
-992 APNCTSEGYTGDE
+992 EGYTGDE
-1005 VCKDCHATIK
+1005 VCKDCNVK
-1015 NGHKLDKTAH
+1015 VKEGHTLAKTAHNWGEWKTTTPANCTTEGKEVRQCKVCQKTESRTLAKTAH

-1106 VDGINYKVAE
+1106 VNGISYKVAE

-1146 KCPSLRNVIIKTT
+1146 KCPILRNVIIKTT

-1166 SKKCFSKVHKK
+1166 SKKCFNKVHKK

>member
-31 DTDPTT
+31 DTDQTT

-198 NVDGKSDYD
+198 NVEGKSDYD

-260 LDILY
+260 LDVLY
-265 EGGDTFTDSHAW
+265 ESGDTWNDRHSW
-277 DLVKVGDE
+277 DLVKIDNE
-285 WYYMDPTKSGHEEG
+285 WYYIDPTNTKTEEH
-299 VTFCAS
+299 FHS
-305 FLQGNDWLKCNVKEL
+305 EFLQGNDWLKCEIKEL
-320 DDQFKDYNNIYNI
+320 DDQFKDYAKLYNVP
-333 SDISYANKHNNCEH
+333 DISYANKHNNCEH
-347 SWVKGAIGD
+347 NWVHGSVTNLTENLK
-356 ITSRIEDSTCNIPYN
+356 DSTCDLPYW
-371 VAYACTKCDA
+371 VSLVCTKCNA
-381 YKWVY
+381 YKWEY

-392 HIPGKVIRVEREANC
+392 HTPGKVIRVDREANC
-407 YTEGLQVRECLRPA
+407 YTEGLQVRECTVC
-421 EDGGCQSHAYYETI
+421 GKGYWETI

-520 GKTNGQKQIPATGE
+520 GKTNGQRQIPATGE

-558 VCHTTRT
+558 VCHTIRT
-565 TINENSHYADHT
+565 AINENSHYADHT
-577 WAEGDGTVTCTKCG
+577 WTEGDGTVTCTKCG
-591 CEHTHRWVEDT
+591 WEHTHRWVEDT

-613 GSKTYYCTADYKDYD
+613 GSKTYYCIADYKDYD

-638 TETLA
+638 TEILA

-665 QEQTSLAKSPTCTEK
+665 QEQTSLTKSPTCTEK

-695 EEIPATGHTWKIHQI
+695 EEIPAIGHTWKIHQI
-710 AQNKS
+710 ATNKS

-721 CGVTKAHDLKVV
+721 CGATKAHDLKVV

-761 PDAPAL
+761 PDTPAL

-778 SRCGEQHTHDWGEW
+778 SRCNAQHTHDWGEW

-848 CEVCQKTETKKLEKT
+848 CQNCQKTETKKLEKT

-878 TAGYSGDEVCKHCH
+878 TAGYSGDEVCKDCH
-892 EVIKKGHELALAQ
+892 AVVKKGHKLDKTA
-905 HQWGEWKTTTPA
+905 HQWSTWKTTTPA
-917 SCTHEGEETRQCK
+917 SCTHEGEETRQCSV
-930 NCQETETRKLKKT
+930 CQETETRKLKKT

-957 CTHEGEET
+957 CTTEGEET
-965 RQCKNCQKTE
+965 RQCKNCQETE
-975 SRTLAKTAHNT
+975 TRKLAKTAHNT

-992 APNCTSEGYTGDE
+992 APSCTSEGYTGDE

-1015 NGHKLDKTAH
+1015 KGHKLDKTAH

-1042 EQTRQCSQCHQT
+1042 EQTRQCSQCHQI

-1096 KTVTIPNTIT
+1096 KTVTIPNTIKA
-1106 VDGINYKVAE
+1106 DGISYKVAE
-1116 VGANA
+1116 IGANA
-1121 FKNNKKV
+1121 FNNNKKI

-1177 MVIKVPKKVKKSYVK
+1177 MIIKVPKKVKKSYVK

>member
-1 MKKSTMLATAAFAVL
+1 MLATAAFAVL

-44 RKECTNSEGVSYVD
+44 VEEKTDADNDKYLLYTLPNTNYD
-58 YTFPEDQTQSY
+58 
-69 NSYDDAVTSLAKFTV
+69 SYDDAITGLAKYMVDATADRKYNSVSVLFPFTV
-84 DAVADHKSN
+84 VTDKTINEAVDM
-93 YIILRVPVKIKT
+93 
-105 AQSVDEY
+105 SVDI
-112 QLQSDVED
+112 DD
-120 KINSWIRF
+120 KIDSWIRF
-128 GGNMTKREILSFSGS
+128 GDNMTKREILSFSGS

-154 YTYLDDYAYTGGEL
+154 NTNIINWKKTDNGYSGL
-168 TGTFKIAVNYKTRY
+168 AVCAVEYSHRY

-207 KALALCKWVNK
+207 KALALCKWVHAQINDT
-218 HIKYKSS
+218 SVS
-225 EVFLGDQSGMQ
+225 TAEGQSGMK
-236 GMMEGWGVCNAYA
+236 GIMERKGVCNAFA
-249 TLTCYLGRCLG
+249 TLSCYLGRCLG

-265 EGGDTFTDSHAW
+265 ESGDTWDDGHAW
-277 DLVKVGDE
+277 NLVKVGDE
-285 WYYMDPTKSGHEEG
+285 WYYMDTTCSLY
-299 VTFCAS
+299 TLS
-305 FLQGNDWLKCNVKEL
+305 DFLQGESWLKCNIETL
-320 DDQFKDYNNIYNI
+320 DSQFKNYDKIYNI
-333 SDISYANKHNNCEH
+333 PAISYDEKYSTCEH
-347 SWVKGAIGD
+347 NWSLYSS
-356 ITSRIEDSTCNIPYN
+356 TDSSFNCNFPTTNNYF
-371 VAYACTKCDA
+371 CTKCHA
-381 YKWVY
+381 GKWEY

-392 HIPGKVIRVEREANC
+392 HTPGKVIRVDREANC
-407 YTEGLQVRECLRPA
+407 YTEGLQVRECTVC
-421 EDGGCQSHAYYETI
+421 GKGYWETI

-457 YGEKTIITPAT
+457 YGEKTIVTPAT
-468 CTTYGSYTKTCA
+468 CTTYGSYTKTCT

-520 GKTNGQKQIPATGE
+520 GKINGQRQIPATGE

-549 KEKQKQECT
+549 KEKQKQKCT

-591 CEHTHRWVEDT
+591 WEHTHRWVEDT

-613 GSKTYYCTADYKDYD
+613 GSKTYYCIADYKDYD

-710 AQNKS
+710 ATNKS

-721 CGVTKAHDLKVV
+721 CGATKAHDLKVV

-772 NQNGTC
+772 NQDGTC
-778 SRCGEQHTHDWGEW
+778 SRCNAQHTHNWGEW

-806 VRQCNTCGFEETR
+806 VRQCNTCRFEETR

-827 WGEWNITTEPS
+827 WGEWNITTKPS

-848 CEVCQKTETKKLEKT
+848 CQNCQKTETKKLEKT
-863 AHVTEIVGAKESTCT
+863 AHVTEVVGAKESTCT
-878 TAGYSGDEVCKHCH
+878 TAGYSGDEVCKDCH
-892 EVIKKGHELALAQ
+892 AVVKKGHKLDKTA
-905 HQWGEWKTTTPA
+905 HQWSTWKTTTPA
-917 SCTHEGEETRQCK
+917 SCTHEGEETRQCSV
-930 NCQETETRKLKKT
+930 CQETETRKLKKT

-986 EIVGAK
+986 EIVGVK
-992 APNCTSEGYTGDE
+992 APSCTSEGYTGDE

-1015 NGHKLDKTAH
+1015 EGHKLDKTAH

-1084 LSVRFSKANPKA
+1084 LTVRFSKANPKA

-1133 GANVVKIANKAFN
+1133 GANVVKVANKAFN

-1177 MVIKVPKKVKKSYVK
+1177 MIIKVPKKVKKSYAK

>member
-16 LGLFVPC
+16 LGLFVQC

-44 RKECTNSEGVSYVD
+44 VEEKTDADNDKYLLYTLPNTNYD
-58 YTFPEDQTQSY
+58 
-69 NSYDDAVTSLAKFTV
+69 SYDDAITGLAKYMVDATADRKYNSVSVLFPFTV
-84 DAVADHKSN
+84 VTDKTINEAVDM
-93 YIILRVPVKIKT
+93 
-105 AQSVDEY
+105 SVDI
-112 QLQSDVED
+112 DD
-120 KINSWIRF
+120 KIDSWIRF
-128 GGNMTKREILSFSGS
+128 GDNMTKREILSFSGS

-154 YTYLDDYAYTGGEL
+154 NTNIINWEKTDNGYSGL
-168 TGTFKIAVNYKTRY
+168 AVCAVEYSHRY

-265 EGGDTFTDSHAW
+265 ESGDTWNDRHSW
-277 DLVKVGDE
+277 DLVKIDNE
-285 WYYMDPTKSGHEEG
+285 WYYIDPTNTKTEEH
-299 VTFCAS
+299 FHS
-305 FLQGNDWLKCNVKEL
+305 EFLQGNDWLKCEIKEL
-320 DDQFKDYNNIYNI
+320 DDQFKDYAKLYNVP
-333 SDISYANKHNNCEH
+333 DISYANKHNNCEH
-347 SWVKGAIGD
+347 NWVHGSVTNLTENLK
-356 ITSRIEDSTCNIPYN
+356 DSTCDLPYW
-371 VAYACTKCDA
+371 VSLVCTKCNA
-381 YKWVY
+381 YKWEY

-392 HIPGKVIRVEREANC
+392 HTPGKVIRVDREANC
-407 YTEGLQVRECLRPA
+407 YTEGLQVRECTVC
-421 EDGGCQSHAYYETI
+421 GKGYWETI

-468 CTTYGSYTKTCA
+468 CTTYGSYTKTCT

-520 GKTNGQKQIPATGE
+520 GKTNGQRQIPATGE

-591 CEHTHRWVEDT
+591 WEHTHRWVEDT

-613 GSKTYYCTADYKDYD
+613 GSKTYYCIADYKDYD

-638 TETLA
+638 TVTLA

-651 GVCTECGATHEHDW
+651 GVCTECGAIHEHDW
-665 QEQTSLAKSPTCTEK
+665 QEQTSLTKSPTCTEK

-721 CGVTKAHDLKVV
+721 CGATKAHDLKVV

-772 NQNGTC
+772 NQDGTC
-778 SRCGEQHTHDWGEW
+778 SRCNAQHTHDWGEW

-806 VRQCNTCGFEETR
+806 VRQCNTCRFEETR
-819 TLAKTDHQ
+819 TLSKTDHD
-827 WGEWNITTEPS
+827 WGEWNITTKPS

-848 CEVCQKTETKKLEKT
+848 CQNCQKTETKKLEKT

-917 SCTHEGEETRQCK
+917 SCTHEGEETRQCSV
-930 NCQETETRKLKKT
+930 CQETETRKLKKT

-957 CTHEGEET
+957 CTTEGEET
-965 RQCKNCQKTE
+965 RQCKNCQETE

-992 APNCTSEGYTGDE
+992 APSCTTEGYTGDE

-1015 NGHKLDKTAH
+1015 KGHKLDKTAH

-1106 VDGINYKVAE
+1106 VDGISYKVAE

-1177 MVIKVPKKVKKSYVK
+1177 MVIKVPKKVKKTYVK

>member
-44 RKECTNSEGVSYVD
+44 VEEKTDVDNDKYLLYTLPNTNYD
-58 YTFPEDQTQSY
+58 
-69 NSYDDAVTSLAKFTV
+69 SYDDAITGLAKYMVDATADRKYNSVSVLFPFTV
-84 DAVADHKSN
+84 VTDKTIDKAVDM
-93 YIILRVPVKIKT
+93 
-105 AQSVDEY
+105 SVDI
-112 QLQSDVED
+112 DD
-120 KINSWIRF
+120 KIDSWIRF
-128 GGNMTKREILSFSGS
+128 GDNMTKREILSFSGS

-154 YTYLDDYAYTGGEL
+154 NTNIIDWKKTENGYSGL
-168 TGTFKIAVNYKTRY
+168 AVCAVEYSTRY

-207 KALALCKWVNK
+207 KVLALCKWVHAQINDT
-218 HIKYKSS
+218 SVS
-225 EVFLGDQSGMQ
+225 TAEGQSGMK
-236 GMMEGWGVCNAYA
+236 GIMERKGVCNAFA
-249 TLTCYLGRCLG
+249 TLSCYLGRCLG

-265 EGGDTFTDSHAW
+265 ESGDTWDDGHAW
-277 DLVKVGDE
+277 NLVKVGNE
-285 WYYMDPTKSGHEEG
+285 WYYMDTTCSLD
-299 VTFCAS
+299 TLS
-305 FLQGNDWLKCNVKEL
+305 DFLQGESWLKCNIETL
-320 DDQFKDYNNIYNI
+320 DSQFKNYDKIYNI
-333 SDISYANKHNNCEH
+333 PAISYDEKYSTCEH
-347 SWVKGAIGD
+347 NWSLYSG
-356 ITSRIEDSTCNIPYN
+356 TDSSFNCNFPTTNNYF
-371 VAYACTKCDA
+371 CTKCHA
-381 YKWVY
+381 GKWEY

-392 HIPGKVIRVEREANC
+392 HTPGKVIRVDREANC
-407 YTEGLQVRECLRPA
+407 YTEGLQVRECTVC
-421 EDGGCQSHAYYETI
+421 GKGYWETI

-468 CTTYGSYTKTCA
+468 CTTYGSYTKTCT

-520 GKTNGQKQIPATGE
+520 GKTYGQRTIPATGE

-558 VCHTTRT
+558 VCHTTKT

-577 WAEGDGTVTCTKCG
+577 WTEGDGTVTCTKCG
-591 CEHTHRWVEDT
+591 WEHTHRWVEDT

-613 GSKTYYCTADYKDYD
+613 GSKTYYCIADYKDYD

-651 GVCTECGATHEHDW
+651 GICTECGATHEHDW

-721 CGVTKAHDLKVV
+721 CGATKAHDLKVV

-772 NQNGTC
+772 NQDGTC
-778 SRCGEQHTHDWGEW
+778 SRCNEQHTHDWGEW

-806 VRQCNTCGFEETR
+806 VRQCNTCGFEETKK
-819 TLAKTDHQ
+819 LEKTAHQ
-827 WGEWNITTEPS
+827 WGEWNTTTKPS

-848 CEVCQKTETKKLEKT
+848 CKNCQETETKKLEKT

-892 EVIKKGHELALAQ
+892 AVIKMGHKLALAQ
-905 HQWGEWKTTTPA
+905 HQ
-917 SCTHEGEETRQCK
+917 
-930 NCQETETRKLKKT
+930 
-943 DHDWSEW
+943 WSEW

-957 CTHEGEET
+957 CTTEGEET

-992 APNCTSEGYTGDE
+992 APSCTTEGYTGDE
-1005 VCKDCHATIK
+1005 VCKDCNVK
-1015 NGHKLDKTAH
+1015 VKEGHTLAKTAHNWGEWKTTTPANCTTEGKEVRQCKVCQKTESRTLAKTAH

-1106 VDGINYKVAE
+1106 VNGISYKVAE

-1146 KCPSLRNVIIKTT
+1146 KCPILRNVIIKTT

-1166 SKKCFSKVHKK
+1166 SKKCFNKVHKK

>member
-44 RKECTNSEGVSYVD
+44 VEEKTDADNDKYLLYTLPNTNYD
-58 YTFPEDQTQSY
+58 
-69 NSYDDAVTSLAKFTV
+69 SYDDAITGLAKYMVDATADRKYNSVSVLFPFTV
-84 DAVADHKSN
+84 VTDKTIDEAVDM
-93 YIILRVPVKIKT
+93 
-105 AQSVDEY
+105 SVDI
-112 QLQSDVED
+112 DD
-120 KINSWIRF
+120 KIDSWIRF

-154 YTYLDDYAYTGGEL
+154 NTNIINWKKTDNGYSGL
-168 TGTFKIAVNYKTRY
+168 AVCAVEYSTRY

-207 KALALCKWVNK
+207 KALALNKWVHAQINDT
-218 HIKYKSS
+218 SVS
-225 EVFLGDQSGMQ
+225 TAEGQSGMK
-236 GMMEGWGVCNAYA
+236 GIMERKGVCNAFA
-249 TLTCYLGRCLG
+249 TLSCYLGRCLG

-265 EGGDTFTDSHAW
+265 ESGDTWDDGHAW
-277 DLVKVGDE
+277 NLIKIGDE
-285 WYYMDPTKSGHEEG
+285 WYYTDTSCPVDVLSN
-299 VTFCAS
+299 
-305 FLQGNDWLKCNVKEL
+305 FLQGKSWLKCNIETL
-320 DDQFKDYNNIYNI
+320 DSQFKNYDKIYNI
-333 SDISYANKHNNCEH
+333 PAIGYDEKYSTCEH
-347 SWVKGAIGD
+347 NWSLYSG
-356 ITSRIEDSTCNIPYN
+356 TDSSFNCNFPTTNNYF
-371 VAYACTKCDA
+371 CTKCHA
-381 YKWVY
+381 GKWEY

-392 HIPGKVIRVEREANC
+392 HTPGKVIRVDREANC
-407 YTEGLQVRECLRPA
+407 YTEGLQVRECTVC
-421 EDGGCQSHAYYETI
+421 GKGYWETI

-457 YGEKTIITPAT
+457 YGEKTIVTPAT
-468 CTTYGSYTKTCA
+468 CTTYGSYTKTCT

-520 GKTNGQKQIPATGE
+520 GKTNGQRQIPATGE

-591 CEHTHRWVEDT
+591 WEHTHRWVEDT

-613 GSKTYYCTADYKDYD
+613 GSKTYYCIADYKDYD

-665 QEQTSLAKSPTCTEK
+665 QEQTSLTKSPTCIKK

-710 AQNKS
+710 ATNKS

-721 CGVTKAHDLKVV
+721 CGATKAHDLKVV

-772 NQNGTC
+772 NQDGTC
-778 SRCGEQHTHDWGEW
+778 SRCNAQHTHDWGEW

-843 EEVRQ
+843 EKVRQ

-863 AHVTEIVGAKESTCT
+863 AHVTEVVGAKESTCT

-892 EVIKKGHELALAQ
+892 EVIKKGHKLALAQ

-1015 NGHKLDKTAH
+1015 KGHKLDKTAH

-1133 GANVVKIANKAFN
+1133 GANVVKVANKAFN

-1177 MVIKVPKKVKKSYVK
+1177 MVIKVPKKVKKSYAK

>member
-44 RKECTNSEGVSYVD
+44 VEEKTDADNDKYLLYTLPNTNYD
-58 YTFPEDQTQSY
+58 
-69 NSYDDAVTSLAKFTV
+69 SYDDAITGLAKYMVDATADRKYNSVSVLFPFTV
-84 DAVADHKSN
+84 VTDKTINEAVDM
-93 YIILRVPVKIKT
+93 
-105 AQSVDEY
+105 SVDI
-112 QLQSDVED
+112 DD
-120 KINSWIRF
+120 KIDSWIRF
-128 GGNMTKREILSFSGS
+128 GDNMTKREILSFSGS

-154 YTYLDDYAYTGGEL
+154 NTNIINWKKTDNGYSGL
-168 TGTFKIAVNYKTRY
+168 AVCAVEYSHRY

-207 KALALCKWVNK
+207 KALALCKWVHAQINDT
-218 HIKYKSS
+218 SVS
-225 EVFLGDQSGMQ
+225 TAEGQSGMK
-236 GMMEGWGVCNAYA
+236 GIMERKGVCNAFA
-249 TLTCYLGRCLG
+249 TLSCYLGRCLG

-265 EGGDTFTDSHAW
+265 ESGDTWDDGHAW
-277 DLVKVGDE
+277 NLVKVGDE
-285 WYYMDPTKSGHEEG
+285 WYYMDTTCSLY
-299 VTFCAS
+299 TLS
-305 FLQGNDWLKCNVKEL
+305 DFLQGESWLKCNIETL
-320 DDQFKDYNNIYNI
+320 DSQFKNYDKIYNI
-333 SDISYANKHNNCEH
+333 PAISYDEKY
-347 SWVKGAIGD
+347 
-356 ITSRIEDSTCNIPYN
+356 STCDHNWSLYSGTDSSFNCNFPTTNNYF
-371 VAYACTKCDA
+371 CTKCHA
-381 YKWVY
+381 GKWEY

-392 HIPGKVIRVEREANC
+392 HTPGKVIRVDREANC
-407 YTEGLQVRECLRPA
+407 YTEGLQVRECTVC
-421 EDGGCQSHAYYETI
+421 GKGYWETI

-457 YGEKTIITPAT
+457 YGEKTIVTPAT
-468 CTTYGSYTKTCA
+468 CTTYGSYTKTCT
-480 TCGYVYKGQIPK
+480 TCGYVLKGQIPK

-520 GKTNGQKQIPATGE
+520 GKTNGQRQIPATGE

-577 WAEGDGTVTCTKCG
+577 WTEGDGTVTCTKCG
-591 CEHTHRWVEDT
+591 WEHTHRWVEDT

-638 TETLA
+638 TEILA

-665 QEQTSLAKSPTCTEK
+665 QEQTSLTKSPTCIKK

-710 AQNKS
+710 ATNKS

-721 CGVTKAHDLKVV
+721 CGATKAHDLKVV

-772 NQNGTC
+772 NQDGTC
-778 SRCGEQHTHDWGEW
+778 SRCNAQHTHNWGEW

-806 VRQCNTCGFEETR
+806 VRQCNTCRFEETR

-843 EEVRQ
+843 EKVRQ

-863 AHVTEIVGAKESTCT
+863 AHVTEVVGAKESTCT

-892 EVIKKGHELALAQ
+892 EVIKKGHKLALAQ

-1015 NGHKLDKTAH
+1015 KGHKLDKTAH

-1133 GANVVKIANKAFN
+1133 GANVVKVANKAFN

-1177 MVIKVPKKVKKSYVK
+1177 MVIKVPKKVKKSYAK

>member
-44 RKECTNSEGVSYVD
+44 VEEKTDADNDKYLLYTLPNTNYD
-58 YTFPEDQTQSY
+58 
-69 NSYDDAVTSLAKFTV
+69 SYDDAITGLAKYMVDATADRKYNSVSVLFPFTV
-84 DAVADHKSN
+84 VTDKTINEAVDM
-93 YIILRVPVKIKT
+93 
-105 AQSVDEY
+105 SVDI
-112 QLQSDVED
+112 DD
-120 KINSWIRF
+120 KIDSWIRF
-128 GGNMTKREILSFSGS
+128 GDNMTKREILSFSGS

-154 YTYLDDYAYTGGEL
+154 NTNIINWKKTDNGYSGL
-168 TGTFKIAVNYKTRY
+168 AVCAVEYSHRY

-207 KALALCKWVNK
+207 KALALCKWVHAQINDT
-218 HIKYKSS
+218 SVS
-225 EVFLGDQSGMQ
+225 TAEGQSGMK
-236 GMMEGWGVCNAYA
+236 GIMERKGVCNAFA
-249 TLTCYLGRCLG
+249 TLSCYLGRCLG

-265 EGGDTFTDSHAW
+265 ESGDTWDDGHAW
-277 DLVKVGDE
+277 NLVKVGNE
-285 WYYMDPTKSGHEEG
+285 WYYMDTTCSLY
-299 VTFCAS
+299 TLS
-305 FLQGNDWLKCNVKEL
+305 DFLQGESWLKCNIETL
-320 DDQFKDYNNIYNI
+320 DSQFKNYDKIYNI
-333 SDISYANKHNNCEH
+333 PAISYDEKYSTCEH
-347 SWVKGAIGD
+347 NWSLYSG
-356 ITSRIEDSTCNIPYN
+356 TDSSFNCNFPTTNNYF
-371 VAYACTKCDA
+371 CTKCHA
-381 YKWVY
+381 GKWEY

-392 HIPGKVIRVEREANC
+392 HTPGKVIRVDREANC
-407 YTEGLQVRECLRPA
+407 YTEGLQVRECTVC
-421 EDGGCQSHAYYETI
+421 GKGYWETI

-457 YGEKTIITPAT
+457 YGEKTIVTPAT
-468 CTTYGSYTKTCA
+468 CTTYGSYTKTCT
-480 TCGYVYKGQIPK
+480 TCGYVLKGQIPK

-520 GKTNGQKQIPATGE
+520 GKTNGQRQIPATGE

-577 WAEGDGTVTCTKCG
+577 WTEGDGTVTCTKCG
-591 CEHTHRWVEDT
+591 WEHTHRWVEDT

-710 AQNKS
+710 ATNKS

-721 CGVTKAHDLKVV
+721 CGATKAHDLKVV

-772 NQNGTC
+772 NQDGTC
-778 SRCGEQHTHDWGEW
+778 SRCNAQHTHNWGEW

-806 VRQCNTCGFEETR
+806 VRQCNTCRFEETR

-827 WGEWNITTEPS
+827 WGEWNITTKPS

-848 CEVCQKTETKKLEKT
+848 CQNCQKTETKKLEKT
-863 AHVTEIVGAKESTCT
+863 AHVTEVVGAKESTCT
-878 TAGYSGDEVCKHCH
+878 TAGYSGDEVCKDCH
-892 EVIKKGHELALAQ
+892 AVVKKGHKLDKTA
-905 HQWGEWKTTTPA
+905 HQWSTWKTTTPA

-957 CTHEGEET
+957 CTHEGEEI

-992 APNCTSEGYTGDE
+992 APSCTTEGYTGDE

-1015 NGHKLDKTAH
+1015 KGHKLDKTAH

-1133 GANVVKIANKAFN
+1133 GANVVKVANKAFN

-1177 MVIKVPKKVKKSYVK
+1177 MVIKVPKKVKKSYAK

>member
-44 RKECTNSEGVSYVD
+44 VEEKTDADNDKYLLYTLPNTNYD
-58 YTFPEDQTQSY
+58 
-69 NSYDDAVTSLAKFTV
+69 SYDDAITGLAKYMVDATADRKYNSVSVLFPFTV
-84 DAVADHKSN
+84 VTDKTIDEAVDM
-93 YIILRVPVKIKT
+93 
-105 AQSVDEY
+105 SVDI
-112 QLQSDVED
+112 DD
-120 KINSWIRF
+120 KIDSWIRF

-154 YTYLDDYAYTGGEL
+154 NTNIINWKKTDNGYSGL
-168 TGTFKIAVNYKTRY
+168 AVCAVEYSTRY

-207 KALALCKWVNK
+207 KALALNKWVHAQINDT
-218 HIKYKSS
+218 SVS
-225 EVFLGDQSGMQ
+225 TAEGQSGMK
-236 GMMEGWGVCNAYA
+236 GIMERKGVCNAFA
-249 TLTCYLGRCLG
+249 TLSCYLGRCLG

-265 EGGDTFTDSHAW
+265 ESGDTWDDGHAW
-277 DLVKVGDE
+277 NLIKIGDE
-285 WYYMDPTKSGHEEG
+285 WYYTDTSCP
-299 VTFCAS
+299 VNVLND
-305 FLQGNDWLKCNVKEL
+305 FLQGESWLKCNIETL
-320 DDQFKDYNNIYNI
+320 DSQFKNYDKIYNI
-333 SDISYANKHNNCEH
+333 PAIGYDEKYSTCEH
-347 SWVKGAIGD
+347 NWSLYSS
-356 ITSRIEDSTCNIPYN
+356 TDSSFNCNFPTTNNYF
-371 VAYACTKCDA
+371 CTKCHA
-381 YKWVY
+381 GKWEY

-392 HIPGKVIRVEREANC
+392 HTPGKVIRVDREANC
-407 YTEGLQVRECLRPA
+407 YTEGLQVRECTVC
-421 EDGGCQSHAYYETI
+421 GKGYWETI

-520 GKTNGQKQIPATGE
+520 GKTNGQRQIPATGE

-577 WAEGDGTVTCTKCG
+577 WTEGDGTVTCTKCG
-591 CEHTHRWVEDT
+591 WEHTHRWVEDT

-710 AQNKS
+710 ATNKS

-721 CGVTKAHDLKVV
+721 CGATKAHDLKVV

-772 NQNGTC
+772 NQDGTC
-778 SRCGEQHTHDWGEW
+778 SRCNAQHTHNWGEW

-806 VRQCNTCGFEETR
+806 VRQCNTCRFEETR

-827 WGEWNITTEPS
+827 WGEWNITTKPS

-848 CEVCQKTETKKLEKT
+848 CQNCQKTETKKLEKT
-863 AHVTEIVGAKESTCT
+863 AHVTEVVGAKESTCT

-957 CTHEGEET
+957 CTHEGEEI

-1015 NGHKLDKTAH
+1015 KGHKLDKTAH

-1042 EQTRQCSQCHQT
+1042 EQTRQCSQCHQI

-1059 NKLPLPKAGTKYTVG
+1059 NKLPLPKTGTKYTVG

-1096 KTVTIPNTIT
+1096 KTATIPNTIT
-1106 VDGINYKVAE
+1106 VDGISYKVAE
-1116 VGANA
+1116 IGANA
-1121 FKNNKKV
+1121 FNNNKKI

-1177 MVIKVPKKVKKSYVK
+1177 MVIKVPKKVKKSYAK

>member
-44 RKECTNSEGVSYVD
+44 VEEKTDADNDKYLLYTLPNTNYD
-58 YTFPEDQTQSY
+58 
-69 NSYDDAVTSLAKFTV
+69 SYDDAITGLAKYMVDATADRKYNSVSVLFPFTV
-84 DAVADHKSN
+84 VTDKTINEAVDM
-93 YIILRVPVKIKT
+93 
-105 AQSVDEY
+105 SVDI
-112 QLQSDVED
+112 DD
-120 KINSWIRF
+120 KIDSWIRF
-128 GGNMTKREILSFSGS
+128 GDNMTKREILSFSGS

-154 YTYLDDYAYTGGEL
+154 NTNIINWKKTDNGYSGL
-168 TGTFKIAVNYKTRY
+168 AVCAVEYSHRY

-207 KALALCKWVNK
+207 KALALCKWVHAQINDT
-218 HIKYKSS
+218 SVS
-225 EVFLGDQSGMQ
+225 TAEGQSGMK
-236 GMMEGWGVCNAYA
+236 GIMERKGVCNAFA
-249 TLTCYLGRCLG
+249 TLSCYLGRCLG

-265 EGGDTFTDSHAW
+265 ESGDTWDDGHAW
-277 DLVKVGDE
+277 NLVKVGDE
-285 WYYMDPTKSGHEEG
+285 WYYMDTTCSLY
-299 VTFCAS
+299 TLS
-305 FLQGNDWLKCNVKEL
+305 DFLQGESWLKCNIETL
-320 DDQFKDYNNIYNI
+320 DSQFKNYDKIYNI
-333 SDISYANKHNNCEH
+333 PAISYDEKYSTCEH
-347 SWVKGAIGD
+347 NWSLYSS
-356 ITSRIEDSTCNIPYN
+356 TDSSFNCNFPTTNNYF
-371 VAYACTKCDA
+371 CTKCHA
-381 YKWVY
+381 GKWEY

-392 HIPGKVIRVEREANC
+392 HTPGKVIRVDREANC
-407 YTEGLQVRECLRPA
+407 YTEGLQVRECTVC
-421 EDGGCQSHAYYETI
+421 GKGYWETI

-457 YGEKTIITPAT
+457 YGEKTIVTPAT
-468 CTTYGSYTKTCA
+468 CTTYGSYTKTCT
-480 TCGYVYKGQIPK
+480 TCGYVLKGQIPK

-520 GKTNGQKQIPATGE
+520 GKTNGQRQIPATGE

-577 WAEGDGTVTCTKCG
+577 WTEGDGTVTCTKCG
-591 CEHTHRWVEDT
+591 WEHTHRWVEDT

-613 GSKTYYCTADYKDYD
+613 GSKTYYCIADYKDYD

-638 TETLA
+638 TEILA

-721 CGVTKAHDLKVV
+721 CGATKAHDLKVV

-772 NQNGTC
+772 NQDGTC
-778 SRCGEQHTHDWGEW
+778 SRCNAQHTHNWGEW

-806 VRQCNTCGFEETR
+806 VRQCNTCRFEETR

-827 WGEWNITTEPS
+827 WGEWNITTKPS

-848 CEVCQKTETKKLEKT
+848 CQNCQKTETKKLEKT
-863 AHVTEIVGAKESTCT
+863 AHVTEVVGAKESTCT

-1096 KTVTIPNTIT
+1096 KTVTIPNAIT
-1106 VDGINYKVAE
+1106 VDGISYKVTE
-1116 VGANA
+1116 IGANA

-1133 GANVVKIANKAFN
+1133 GANVVKITNKAFN

>member
-1 MKKSTMLATAAFAVL
+1 MLATAAFAVL

-31 DTDPTT
+31 DTDQTT

-265 EGGDTFTDSHAW
+265 ESGDTWNDRHSW
-277 DLVKVGDE
+277 DLVKIDNE
-285 WYYMDPTKSGHEEG
+285 WYYIDPTNTKTEEH
-299 VTFCAS
+299 FHS
-305 FLQGNDWLKCNVKEL
+305 EFLQGNDWLKCEIKEL
-320 DDQFKDYNNIYNI
+320 DDQFKDYAKLYNVP
-333 SDISYANKHNNCEH
+333 DISYANKHNNCEH
-347 SWVKGAIGD
+347 NWVHGSVTNLTENLK
-356 ITSRIEDSTCNIPYN
+356 DSTCDLPYW
-371 VAYACTKCDA
+371 VSLVCTKCNA
-381 YKWVY
+381 YKWEY

-392 HIPGKVIRVEREANC
+392 HTPGKVIRVDREANC
-407 YTEGLQVRECLRPA
+407 YTEGLQVRECTVC
-421 EDGGCQSHAYYETI
+421 GKGYWETI

-468 CTTYGSYTKTCA
+468 CTTYGSYTKTCT
-480 TCGYVYKGQIPK
+480 TCGYVLKGQIPK

-520 GKTNGQKQIPATGE
+520 GKTNGQRQIPATGE

-577 WAEGDGTVTCTKCG
+577 WTEGDGTVTCTKCG
-591 CEHTHRWVEDT
+591 WEHTHRWVEDT

-613 GSKTYYCTADYKDYD
+613 GSKTYYCIADYKDYD

-665 QEQTSLAKSPTCTEK
+665 QEQTSLTKSPTCTEK

-695 EEIPATGHTWKIHQI
+695 EEIPAIGHTWKIHQI
-710 AQNKS
+710 VQNKS

-721 CGVTKAHDLKVV
+721 CGATKAHDLKVV

-778 SRCGEQHTHDWGEW
+778 SRCNAQHTHDWGEW

-806 VRQCNTCGFEETR
+806 VRQCNTCRFEETR
-819 TLAKTDHQ
+819 TLAKTDHD

-848 CEVCQKTETKKLEKT
+848 CQNCQKTETKKLEKT

-878 TAGYSGDEVCKHCH
+878 TAGYSGDEVCKDCH
-892 EVIKKGHELALAQ
+892 AVVKKGHKLDKTA
-905 HQWGEWKTTTPA
+905 HQWSTWKTTTPA
-917 SCTHEGEETRQCK
+917 SCTHEGEETRQCSV
-930 NCQETETRKLKKT
+930 CQETETRKLKKT

-957 CTHEGEET
+957 CTTEGEET
-965 RQCKNCQKTE
+965 RQCKNCQETE

-986 EIVGAK
+986 EIVGVK
-992 APNCTSEGYTGDE
+992 APSCTSEGYTGDE

-1015 NGHKLDKTAH
+1015 EGHKLDKTAH

-1084 LSVRFSKANPKA
+1084 LTVRFSKANPKA

-1133 GANVVKIANKAFN
+1133 GANVVKVANKAFN

-1177 MVIKVPKKVKKSYVK
+1177 MIIKVPKKVKKSYAK

>member
-44 RKECTNSEGVSYVD
+44 VEEKTDVDNDKYLLYTLPNTNYD
-58 YTFPEDQTQSY
+58 
-69 NSYDDAVTSLAKFTV
+69 SYDDAITGLAKYMVDATADRKYNSVSVLFPFTV
-84 DAVADHKSN
+84 VTDKTIDKAVDM
-93 YIILRVPVKIKT
+93 
-105 AQSVDEY
+105 SVDI
-112 QLQSDVED
+112 DD
-120 KINSWIRF
+120 KIDSWIRF
-128 GGNMTKREILSFSGS
+128 GDNMTKREILSFSGS

-154 YTYLDDYAYTGGEL
+154 NTNIIDWKKTENGYSGL
-168 TGTFKIAVNYKTRY
+168 AVCAVEYSTRY

-207 KALALCKWVNK
+207 KALALCKWVHAQINDT
-218 HIKYKSS
+218 SVS
-225 EVFLGDQSGMQ
+225 TAEGQSGMK
-236 GMMEGWGVCNAYA
+236 GIMERKGVCNAFA
-249 TLTCYLGRCLG
+249 TLSCYLGRCLG

-265 EGGDTFTDSHAW
+265 ESGDTWDDGHAW
-277 DLVKVGDE
+277 NLVKVGNE
-285 WYYMDPTKSGHEEG
+285 WYYMDTTCSLD
-299 VTFCAS
+299 TLS
-305 FLQGNDWLKCNVKEL
+305 DFLQGESWLKCNIETL
-320 DDQFKDYNNIYNI
+320 DSQFKNYDKIYNI
-333 SDISYANKHNNCEH
+333 PAISYDEKYSTCEH
-347 SWVKGAIGD
+347 NWSLYSG
-356 ITSRIEDSTCNIPYN
+356 TDSSFNCNFPTTNNYF
-371 VAYACTKCDA
+371 CTKCHA
-381 YKWVY
+381 GKWEY

-392 HIPGKVIRVEREANC
+392 HTPGKVIRVDREANC
-407 YTEGLQVRECLRPA
+407 YTEGLQVRECTVC
-421 EDGGCQSHAYYETI
+421 GKGYWETI

-468 CTTYGSYTKTCA
+468 CTTYGSYTKTCT

-520 GKTNGQKQIPATGE
+520 GKTYGQRTIPATGE

-558 VCHTTRT
+558 VCHTTKT

-577 WAEGDGTVTCTKCG
+577 WTEGDGTVTCTKCG
-591 CEHTHRWVEDT
+591 WEHTHRWVEDT

-613 GSKTYYCTADYKDYD
+613 GSKTYYCIADYKDYD

-651 GVCTECGATHEHDW
+651 GICTECGATHEHDW

-721 CGVTKAHDLKVV
+721 CGATKAHDLKVV

-772 NQNGTC
+772 NQKGKC
-778 SRCGEQHTHDWGEW
+778 SRCNEQHTHNWGEW

-806 VRQCNTCGFEETR
+806 VRQCNTCGFEETKK
-819 TLAKTDHQ
+819 LEKTAHQ
-827 WGEWNITTEPS
+827 WGEWKTTTKPS

-892 EVIKKGHELALAQ
+892 AVIKMGHKLALAQ
-905 HQWGEWKTTTPA
+905 HQ
-917 SCTHEGEETRQCK
+917 
-930 NCQETETRKLKKT
+930 
-943 DHDWSEW
+943 WSEW

-957 CTHEGEET
+957 CTTEGEET
-965 RQCKNCQKTE
+965 RQCSVCQETETRKLEKTDHDWSE
-975 SRTLAKTAHNT
+975 WKITTKPSCTTEGEETRQCSVCQETETRKLEKTAHNT

-992 APNCTSEGYTGDE
+992 APSCTSEGYTGDE
-1005 VCKDCHATIK
+1005 VCKDCHAVVK
-1015 NGHKLDKTAH
+1015 KGHKLDKTAH

-1096 KTVTIPNTIT
+1096 KTVTIPNTIK
-1106 VDGINYKVAE
+1106 VDGISYKVAE

-1146 KCPSLRNVIIKTT
+1146 KCPILRNVIIKTT

-1166 SKKCFSKVHKK
+1166 SKKCFNKVHKK

>member
-44 RKECTNSEGVSYVD
+44 VEEKTDADNDKYLLYTLPNTNYD
-58 YTFPEDQTQSY
+58 
-69 NSYDDAVTSLAKFTV
+69 SYDDAITGLAKYMVDATADRKYNSVSVLFPFTV
-84 DAVADHKSN
+84 VTDKTINEAVDM
-93 YIILRVPVKIKT
+93 
-105 AQSVDEY
+105 SVDI
-112 QLQSDVED
+112 DD
-120 KINSWIRF
+120 KIDSWIRF
-128 GGNMTKREILSFSGS
+128 GDNMTKREILSFSGS

-154 YTYLDDYAYTGGEL
+154 NTNIINWKKTDNGYSGL
-168 TGTFKIAVNYKTRY
+168 AVCAVEYSHRY

-207 KALALCKWVNK
+207 KALALCKWVHAQINDT
-218 HIKYKSS
+218 SVS
-225 EVFLGDQSGMQ
+225 TAEGQSGMK
-236 GMMEGWGVCNAYA
+236 GIMERKGVCNAFA
-249 TLTCYLGRCLG
+249 TLSCYLGRCLG

-265 EGGDTFTDSHAW
+265 ESGDTWDDGHAW
-277 DLVKVGDE
+277 NLVKVGDE
-285 WYYMDPTKSGHEEG
+285 WYYMDTTCSLY
-299 VTFCAS
+299 TLS
-305 FLQGNDWLKCNVKEL
+305 DFLQGESWLKCNIETL
-320 DDQFKDYNNIYNI
+320 DSQFKNYDKIYNI
-333 SDISYANKHNNCEH
+333 PAISYDEKYSTCEH
-347 SWVKGAIGD
+347 NWSLYSS
-356 ITSRIEDSTCNIPYN
+356 TDSSFNCNFPTTNNYF
-371 VAYACTKCDA
+371 CTKCHA
-381 YKWVY
+381 GKWEY

-392 HIPGKVIRVEREANC
+392 HTPGKVIRVDREANC
-407 YTEGLQVRECLRPA
+407 YTEGLQVRECTVC
-421 EDGGCQSHAYYETI
+421 GKGYWETI

-457 YGEKTIITPAT
+457 YGEKTIVTPAT
-468 CTTYGSYTKTCA
+468 CTTYGSYTKTCT
-480 TCGYVYKGQIPK
+480 TCGYVLKGQIPK

-520 GKTNGQKQIPATGE
+520 GKTNGQRQIPATGE

-565 TINENSHYADHT
+565 TINENSHYANHT
-577 WAEGDGTVTCTKCG
+577 WTEGDGTVTCTKCG
-591 CEHTHRWVEDT
+591 WEHTHRWVEDT

-613 GSKTYYCTADYKDYD
+613 GSKTYYCIADYKDYD

-695 EEIPATGHTWKIHQI
+695 EEIPATEHTWKIHQI

-721 CGVTKAHDLKVV
+721 CGATKAHDLKVV

-761 PDAPAL
+761 PDTPAL

-778 SRCGEQHTHDWGEW
+778 SRCNAQHTHDWGEW

-827 WGEWNITTEPS
+827 WGEWNITTKPS

-848 CEVCQKTETKKLEKT
+848 CQNCQKTETKKLEKT
-863 AHVTEIVGAKESTCT
+863 AHVTEVVGAKESTCT
-878 TAGYSGDEVCKHCH
+878 TAGYSGDEVCKDCH
-892 EVIKKGHELALAQ
+892 AVVKKGHKLDKTA
-905 HQWGEWKTTTPA
+905 HQWSTWKTTTPA

-950 KTTTKPS
+950 KITTKPS
-957 CTHEGEET
+957 CTTEGEET
-965 RQCKNCQKTE
+965 RQCKNCQETE

-992 APNCTSEGYTGDE
+992 APSCTTEGYTGDE

-1015 NGHKLDKTAH
+1015 KGHKLDKTAH

-1084 LSVRFSKANPKA
+1084 LTVRFSKANPKA
-1096 KTVTIPNTIT
+1096 KTVTIPNTIK
-1106 VDGINYKVAE
+1106 VNGINYKVAE

-1133 GANVVKIANKAFN
+1133 GANIVKVANKAFN

-1177 MVIKVPKKVKKSYVK
+1177 MVIKVPKKVKKTYVK

>member
-44 RKECTNSEGVSYVD
+44 VEEKTDADNDKYLLYTLPNTNYD
-58 YTFPEDQTQSY
+58 
-69 NSYDDAVTSLAKFTV
+69 SYDDAITGLAKYMVDATADRKYNSVSVLFPFTV
-84 DAVADHKSN
+84 VTDKTINEAVDM
-93 YIILRVPVKIKT
+93 
-105 AQSVDEY
+105 SVDI
-112 QLQSDVED
+112 DD
-120 KINSWIRF
+120 KIDSWIRF
-128 GGNMTKREILSFSGS
+128 GDNMTKREILSFSGS

-154 YTYLDDYAYTGGEL
+154 NTNIINWKKTDNGYSGL
-168 TGTFKIAVNYKTRY
+168 AVCAVEYSHRY

-260 LDILY
+260 LDVLY
-265 EGGDTFTDSHAW
+265 ESGDTWNDRHSW
-277 DLVKVGDE
+277 DLVKIDNE
-285 WYYMDPTKSGHEEG
+285 WYYIDPTNTKTEEH
-299 VTFCAS
+299 FHS
-305 FLQGNDWLKCNVKEL
+305 EFLQGNDWLKCEIKEL
-320 DDQFKDYNNIYNI
+320 DDQFKDYAKLYNVP
-333 SDISYANKHNNCEH
+333 DISYANKHNNCEH
-347 SWVKGAIGD
+347 NWVHGSVTNLTENLK
-356 ITSRIEDSTCNIPYN
+356 DSTCDLPYW
-371 VAYACTKCDA
+371 VSLVCTKCNA
-381 YKWVY
+381 YKWEY

-392 HIPGKVIRVEREANC
+392 HTPGKVIRVDREANC
-407 YTEGLQVRECLRPA
+407 YTEGLQVRECTVC
-421 EDGGCQSHAYYETI
+421 GKGYWETI

-468 CTTYGSYTKTCA
+468 CTTYGSYTKTCT

-497 EWKVTTPATCNS
+497 EWKVTTPASCNS

-520 GKTNGQKQIPATGE
+520 GKTNGQRQIPATGE

-558 VCHTTRT
+558 VCHTIRT
-565 TINENSHYADHT
+565 AINENSHYADHT
-577 WAEGDGTVTCTKCG
+577 WTEGDGTVTCTKCG
-591 CEHTHRWVEDT
+591 WEHTHRWVEDT

-613 GSKTYYCTADYKDYD
+613 GSKTYYCIADYKDYD

-638 TETLA
+638 TEILA

-665 QEQTSLAKSPTCTEK
+665 QEQTSLAKSPTCIEK

-721 CGVTKAHDLKVV
+721 CGATKAHDLKVV

-772 NQNGTC
+772 NQDGTC
-778 SRCGEQHTHDWGEW
+778 SRCNAQHTHNWGEW

-819 TLAKTDHQ
+819 TLAKTD
-827 WGEWNITTEPS
+827 
-838 CTTEG
+838 
-843 EEVRQ
+843 
-848 CEVCQKTETKKLEKT
+848 
-863 AHVTEIVGAKESTCT
+863 
-878 TAGYSGDEVCKHCH
+878 
-892 EVIKKGHELALAQ
+892 

-1005 VCKDCHATIK
+1005 VCKDCHVTIK
-1015 NGHKLDKTAH
+1015 KGHKLDKTAH

-1042 EQTRQCSQCHQT
+1042 EQTRQCSQCHQI

-1059 NKLPLPKAGTKYTVG
+1059 NKLPLPKTGTKYTVG

-1096 KTVTIPNTIT
+1096 KTATIPNTIT
-1106 VDGINYKVAE
+1106 VDGISYKVAE
-1116 VGANA
+1116 IGANA
-1121 FKNNKKV
+1121 FNNNKKI

-1177 MVIKVPKKVKKSYVK
+1177 MVIKVPKKVKKSYAK

>member
-93 YIILRVPVKIKT
+93 YIILRIPVKIKT

-154 YTYLDDYAYTGGEL
+154 YTYLDDYAYTDGEL

-207 KALALCKWVNK
+207 KALALCKWVK
-218 HIKYKSS
+218 RHIKYKSS

-265 EGGDTFTDSHAW
+265 ESGETWNDRHAW
-277 DLVKVGDE
+277 NLVKINNE
-285 WYYMDPTKSGHEEG
+285 WYYTDPTNMDLDGD
-299 VTFCAS
+299 TQS
-305 FLQGNDWLKCNVKEL
+305 FLQGNDWFKCEVSKV
-320 DDQFKDYNNIYNI
+320 DDQFKDYKEKYSVSNI
-333 SDISYANKHNNCEH
+333 SHDNKHSSCNGEH
-347 SWVKGAIGD
+347 NW
-356 ITSRIEDSTCNIPYN
+356 IEASISNGTQYQKDSTCDLPYWL
-371 VAYACTKCDA
+371 AFRCTKCNA
-381 YKWVY
+381 VKWEY

-392 HIPGKVIRVEREANC
+392 HTPGKVIRVDREANC
-407 YTEGLQVRECLRPA
+407 YTEGLQVRECTVC
-421 EDGGCQSHAYYETI
+421 GKGYWETI

-442 VDGKCTICGDECTHT
+442 VNGKCTICGDECTHT

-468 CTTYGSYTKTCA
+468 CTTYGSYTKTCT

-520 GKTNGQKQIPATGE
+520 GKTYGQRTIPATGE

-577 WAEGDGTVTCTKCG
+577 WTEGDGTVTCTKCG
-591 CEHTHRWVEDT
+591 WEHTHRWVEDT

-638 TETLA
+638 TVTLA

-685 KCSKCGETKV
+685 KCSKCRETKV
-695 EEIPATGHTWKIHQI
+695 EEIPATGHTWKIHKI
-710 AQNKS
+710 ADNRS

-721 CGVTKAHDLKVV
+721 CGVTKAHDLEVV

-772 NQNGTC
+772 NQDGTC
-778 SRCGEQHTHDWGEW
+778 SRCNAQHTHDWGEW

-930 NCQETETRKLKKT
+930 VCQKAETKKLEKT
-943 DHDWSEW
+943 D
-950 KTTTKPS
+950 
-957 CTHEGEET
+957 
-965 RQCKNCQKTE
+965 
-975 SRTLAKTAHNT
+975 HNT
-986 EIVGAK
+986 EIIGAK
-992 APNCTSEGYTGDE
+992 APSCTTEGYTGDE

-1015 NGHKLDKTAH
+1015 KGNYLAKTAHNTEIVGAKAPSCTTEGYTGDEVCKDCHATIKKGNSLAKTAH

-1032 TTNPSYASEG
+1032 TTNPSYTSEG

-1084 LSVRFSKANPKA
+1084 LTVRFSKANPKA
-1096 KTVTIPNTIT
+1096 NTVTIPNTIT
-1106 VDGINYKVAE
+1106 VDGISYKVAE

-1133 GANVVKIANKAFN
+1133 GTNVVKIANKAFN
-1146 KCPSLRNVIIKTT
+1146 KCPSLKSVVIKTT

-1177 MVIKVPKKVKKSYVK
+1177 MVIKVPKKVKKSYAK
-1192 IFKGFKVK
+1192 IFKGLKVK

>member
-1 MKKSTMLATAAFAVL
+1 MKKSTVLATAAFAVL

-44 RKECTNSEGVSYVD
+44 VEEKTDADNNKYLLYTLPNTNYD
-58 YTFPEDQTQSY
+58 
-69 NSYDDAVTSLAKFTV
+69 SYDDAITGLAKYMVDATADRKYNSVSVLFPFTV
-84 DAVADHKSN
+84 VTNKTINEAVDM
-93 YIILRVPVKIKT
+93 
-105 AQSVDEY
+105 SVDI
-112 QLQSDVED
+112 DD
-120 KINSWIRF
+120 KIDSWIRF
-128 GGNMTKREILSFSGS
+128 GNNMTKREILSFSGS

-154 YTYLDDYAYTGGEL
+154 NTNIINWKKTDNGYSGL
-168 TGTFKIAVNYKTRY
+168 AVCAVEYSPRY

-260 LDILY
+260 LDVLY
-265 EGGDTFTDSHAW
+265 ESGDTWNDRHSW
-277 DLVKVGDE
+277 DLVKIDNE
-285 WYYMDPTKSGHEEG
+285 WYYIDPTNTKTEEH
-299 VTFCAS
+299 FHS
-305 FLQGNDWLKCNVKEL
+305 EFLQGNDWLKCEIKEL
-320 DDQFKDYNNIYNI
+320 DDQFKDYAKLYNVP
-333 SDISYANKHNNCEH
+333 DISYANKHNNCEH
-347 SWVKGAIGD
+347 NWVHGSVTNLTENLK
-356 ITSRIEDSTCNIPYN
+356 DSTCDLPYW
-371 VAYACTKCDA
+371 VSLVCTKCNA
-381 YKWVY
+381 YKWEY

-392 HIPGKVIRVEREANC
+392 HTPGKVIRVDREANC
-407 YTEGLQVRECLRPA
+407 YTEGLQVRECTVC
-421 EDGGCQSHAYYETI
+421 GKGYWETI

-468 CTTYGSYTKTCA
+468 CTTMGSYTKTCT
-480 TCGYVYKGQIPK
+480 TCGYVLKGQIPK

-520 GKTNGQKQIPATGE
+520 GKTNGQRQIPATGE

-577 WAEGDGTVTCTKCG
+577 WTEGDGTVTCTKCG
-591 CEHTHRWVEDT
+591 WEHTHRWVEDT

-665 QEQTSLAKSPTCTEK
+665 QEQTTLTKSPTCIKK

-710 AQNKS
+710 ATNKS

-721 CGVTKAHDLKVV
+721 CGATKAHDLKVV

-772 NQNGTC
+772 NRDGMC
-778 SRCGEQHTHDWGEW
+778 SRCNAQHTHDWGEW
-792 KTTTP
+792 KTTTS

-806 VRQCNTCGFEETR
+806 VRQCNTCRFEETR

-827 WGEWNITTEPS
+827 WGEWNITTKPS

-848 CEVCQKTETKKLEKT
+848 CQNCQKTETKKLEKT
-863 AHVTEIVGAKESTCT
+863 AHVTEVVGAKESTCT

-957 CTHEGEET
+957 CTHEGEEI

-1015 NGHKLDKTAH
+1015 KGHKLDKTAH

-1116 VGANA
+1116 IGANA
-1121 FKNNKKV
+1121 FNNNKKI

-1177 MVIKVPKKVKKSYVK
+1177 MVIKVPKKVKKSYAK

>member
-16 LGLFVPC
+16 LGLFIPS

-44 RKECTNSEGVSYVD
+44 RTDETDDLDRAYQVYTLPSTNYD
-58 YTFPEDQTQSY
+58 
-69 NSYDDAVTSLAKFTV
+69 SYDDAVNGLAKSIV
-84 DAVADHKSN
+84 DATADRKANYFWIRLPFNVTTDKVISDKSDMS
-93 YIILRVPVKIKT
+93 IEIK
-105 AQSVDEY
+105 
-112 QLQSDVED
+112 D
-120 KINSWIRF
+120 KIDSWIRF

-143 DWKKHENLSSF
+143 DWKKHENLDSF
-154 YTYLDDYAYTGGEL
+154 YSSIFDWEKNDNGYS
-168 TGTFKIAVNYKTRY
+168 GTLSCEIRYQSKY

-207 KALALCKWVNK
+207 KALALCKWVK
-218 HIKYKSS
+218 RHIKYKSS

-265 EGGDTFTDSHAW
+265 ESGETWNDRHAW
-277 DLVKVGDE
+277 NLVKIDNE
-285 WYYMDPTKSGHEEG
+285 WYYTDPTNMDLDGD
-299 VTFCAS
+299 TQS
-305 FLQGNDWLKCNVKEL
+305 FLQGNDWFKCEVSEV
-320 DDQFKDYNNIYNI
+320 DDQFKDYKEKYSVSNI
-333 SDISYANKHNNCEH
+333 SHDNKHSSCNGEH
-347 SWVKGAIGD
+347 NW
-356 ITSRIEDSTCNIPYN
+356 IEASISNGTQNQKDSTCDLPYWL
-371 VAYACTKCDA
+371 AFRCTKCNA
-381 YKWVY
+381 VKWEY

-392 HIPGKVIRVEREANC
+392 HTPGKVIRVDREANC
-407 YTEGLQVRECLRPA
+407 YTEGLQVRECTVC
-421 EDGGCQSHAYYETI
+421 GKGYWETI

-468 CTTYGSYTKTCA
+468 CTTMGSYTKTCT

-520 GKTNGQKQIPATGE
+520 GKTYGQRTIPATGE

-577 WAEGDGTVTCTKCG
+577 WTEGDGTVTCTKCG
-591 CEHTHRWVEDT
+591 WEHTHRWVEDT

-628 QEVHKCHSTK
+628 QELHKCHSTK
-638 TETLA
+638 TVTLA

-721 CGVTKAHDLKVV
+721 CGATKAHDLKVV

-772 NQNGTC
+772 NQDGTC
-778 SRCGEQHTHDWGEW
+778 SRCNAQHTHDWGEW

-806 VRQCNTCGFEETR
+806 VRQCNTCGFEETKK
-819 TLAKTDHQ
+819 LEKTAHQ

-848 CEVCQKTETKKLEKT
+848 CENCQKTETKKLEKT
-863 AHVTEIVGAKESTCT
+863 DHVTEIVGAKESTCT

-892 EVIKKGHELALAQ
+892 EVIKMGHKLDLAQ

-930 NCQETETRKLKKT
+930 NCKE
-943 DHDWSEW
+943 
-950 KTTTKPS
+950 
-957 CTHEGEET
+957 
-965 RQCKNCQKTE
+965 TE

-992 APNCTSEGYTGDE
+992 APSCTTEGYTGDE
-1005 VCKDCHATIK
+1005 VCKDCNVK
-1015 NGHKLDKTAH
+1015 VKEGHTLAKTAH

-1042 EQTRQCSQCHQT
+1042 EQTRQCSQCRQT

-1106 VDGINYKVAE
+1106 VNGISYKVAE

-1146 KCPSLRNVIIKTT
+1146 KCPILRNVIIKTT

-1166 SKKCFSKVHKK
+1166 SKKCFNKVHKK

>member
-31 DTDPTT
+31 DTDQTT

-154 YTYLDDYAYTGGEL
+154 YTYLNDYAYTGGEL

-265 EGGDTFTDSHAW
+265 ESGDTWNDRHSW
-277 DLVKVGDE
+277 DLVKIDNE
-285 WYYMDPTKSGHEEG
+285 WYYIDPTNTKTEEH
-299 VTFCAS
+299 FHS
-305 FLQGNDWLKCNVKEL
+305 EFLQGNDWLKCEIKEL
-320 DDQFKDYNNIYNI
+320 DDQFKDYAKLYNVP
-333 SDISYANKHNNCEH
+333 DISYANKHNNCEH
-347 SWVKGAIGD
+347 NWVHGSVTNLTENLK
-356 ITSRIEDSTCNIPYN
+356 DSTCDLPYW
-371 VAYACTKCDA
+371 VSLVCTKCNA
-381 YKWVY
+381 YKWEY

-392 HIPGKVIRVEREANC
+392 HTPGKVIRVDREANC
-407 YTEGLQVRECLRPA
+407 YTEGLQVRECTVC
-421 EDGGCQSHAYYETI
+421 GKGYWETI

-468 CTTYGSYTKTCA
+468 CTTYGSYTKTCT
-480 TCGYVYKGQIPK
+480 TCGYVLKGQIPK

-520 GKTNGQKQIPATGE
+520 GKTNGQRQIPATGE

-577 WAEGDGTVTCTKCG
+577 WTEGDGTVTCTKCG
-591 CEHTHRWVEDT
+591 WEHTHRWVEDT

-613 GSKTYYCTADYKDYD
+613 GSKTYYCIADYKDYD

-665 QEQTSLAKSPTCTEK
+665 QEQTSLTKSPTCTEK

-695 EEIPATGHTWKIHQI
+695 EEIPAIGHTWKIHQI
-710 AQNKS
+710 VQNKS

-721 CGVTKAHDLKVV
+721 CGATKAHDLKVV

-778 SRCGEQHTHDWGEW
+778 SRCNAQHTHDWGEW

-806 VRQCNTCGFEETR
+806 VRQCNTCRFEETR
-819 TLAKTDHQ
+819 TLAKTDHD

-848 CEVCQKTETKKLEKT
+848 CQNCQKTETKKLEKT

-878 TAGYSGDEVCKHCH
+878 TAGYSGDEVCKDCH
-892 EVIKKGHELALAQ
+892 AVVKKGHKLDKTA
-905 HQWGEWKTTTPA
+905 HQWSTWKTTTPA
-917 SCTHEGEETRQCK
+917 SCTHEGEETRQCSV
-930 NCQETETRKLKKT
+930 CQETETRKLKKT

-957 CTHEGEET
+957 CTTEGEET
-965 RQCKNCQKTE
+965 RQCKNCQETE

-986 EIVGAK
+986 EIVGVK
-992 APNCTSEGYTGDE
+992 APSCTSEGYTGDE

-1015 NGHKLDKTAH
+1015 EGHKLDKTAH

-1084 LSVRFSKANPKA
+1084 LTVRFSKANPKA

-1133 GANVVKIANKAFN
+1133 GANVVKVANKAFN

-1177 MVIKVPKKVKKSYVK
+1177 MIIKVPKKVKKSYAK

>member
-16 LGLFVPC
+16 LGLFIPS

-44 RKECTNSEGVSYVD
+44 RTDETDDLDRAYQVYTLPSTNYD
-58 YTFPEDQTQSY
+58 
-69 NSYDDAVTSLAKFTV
+69 SYDDAVNGLAKSIV
-84 DAVADHKSN
+84 DATADRKANYFWIRLPFNVTTDKVISDKSDMS
-93 YIILRVPVKIKT
+93 IEIK
-105 AQSVDEY
+105 
-112 QLQSDVED
+112 D
-120 KINSWIRF
+120 KIDSWIRF

-143 DWKKHENLSSF
+143 DWKKHENLDSF
-154 YTYLDDYAYTGGEL
+154 YSSIFDWEKNDNGYS
-168 TGTFKIAVNYKTRY
+168 GTLSCEIRYQSKY

-207 KALALCKWVNK
+207 KALALCKWVK
-218 HIKYKSS
+218 RHIKYKSS

-265 EGGDTFTDSHAW
+265 ESGETWNDRHAW
-277 DLVKVGDE
+277 NLVKIDNE
-285 WYYMDPTKSGHEEG
+285 WYYTDPTNMDLDGD
-299 VTFCAS
+299 TQS
-305 FLQGNDWLKCNVKEL
+305 FLQGNDWFKCEVSEV
-320 DDQFKDYNNIYNI
+320 DDQFKDYKEKYSVSNI
-333 SDISYANKHNNCEH
+333 SHDNKHSSCNGEH
-347 SWVKGAIGD
+347 NW
-356 ITSRIEDSTCNIPYN
+356 IEASISNGTQNQKDSTCDLPYWL
-371 VAYACTKCDA
+371 AFRCTKCNA
-381 YKWVY
+381 VKWEY

-392 HIPGKVIRVEREANC
+392 HTPGKVIRVDREANC
-407 YTEGLQVRECLRPA
+407 YTEGLQVRECTVC
-421 EDGGCQSHAYYETI
+421 GKGYWETI

-468 CTTYGSYTKTCA
+468 CTTMGSYTKTCT

-520 GKTNGQKQIPATGE
+520 GKTYGQRTIPATGE

-577 WAEGDGTVTCTKCG
+577 WTEGDGTVTCTKCG
-591 CEHTHRWVEDT
+591 WEHTHRWVEDT

-628 QEVHKCHSTK
+628 QELHKCHSTK
-638 TETLA
+638 TVTLA

-721 CGVTKAHDLKVV
+721 CGATKAHDLKVV

-772 NQNGTC
+772 NQDGTC
-778 SRCGEQHTHDWGEW
+778 SRCNAQHTHDWGEW

-806 VRQCNTCGFEETR
+806 VRQCNTCGFEETKK
-819 TLAKTDHQ
+819 LEKTAHQ

-848 CEVCQKTETKKLEKT
+848 CENCQKTETKKLEKT
-863 AHVTEIVGAKESTCT
+863 DHVTEIVGAKESTCT

-892 EVIKKGHELALAQ
+892 EVIKMGHKLDLAQ
-905 HQWGEWKTTTPA
+905 HDWGEWKTTTPA

-930 NCQETETRKLKKT
+930 NCKE
-943 DHDWSEW
+943 
-950 KTTTKPS
+950 
-957 CTHEGEET
+957 
-965 RQCKNCQKTE
+965 TE
-975 SRTLAKTAHNT
+975 SRTLAKTAHNWGEWKT
-986 EIVGAK
+986 TTPA
-992 APNCTSEGYTGDE
+992 NCTTEGKE
-1005 VCKDCHATIK
+1005 VRQCKVCQKTESRTLA
-1015 NGHKLDKTAH
+1015 KTAH

-1106 VDGINYKVAE
+1106 VNGISYKVAE

-1146 KCPSLRNVIIKTT
+1146 KCPILRNVIIKTT

-1166 SKKCFSKVHKK
+1166 SKKCFNKVHKK

>member
-44 RKECTNSEGVSYVD
+44 VTNETDDLDRAYQV
-58 YTFPEDQTQSY
+58 YTLPSTNYD
-69 NSYDDAVTSLAKFTV
+69 SYDDAVNGLAKSIV
-84 DAVADHKSN
+84 DATADRKANYFWIRLPFNVTTDKVISDKSDMS
-93 YIILRVPVKIKT
+93 IEIK
-105 AQSVDEY
+105 
-112 QLQSDVED
+112 D
-120 KINSWIRF
+120 KIDSWIRF
-128 GGNMTKREILSFSGS
+128 GDNMTKREILSFSGS
-143 DWKKHENLSSF
+143 DWKKHENLNSF
-154 YTYLDDYAYTGGEL
+154 YSSIFDWEKNDNGYS
-168 TGTFKIAVNYKTRY
+168 GTLSCEIRYQSKY

-207 KALALCKWVNK
+207 KALALNKWVHAQINDT
-218 HIKYKSS
+218 SVS
-225 EVFLGDQSGMQ
+225 TAEGQSGMK
-236 GMMEGWGVCNAYA
+236 GIMERKGVCNAFA
-249 TLTCYLGRCLG
+249 TLSCYLGRCLG

-265 EGGDTFTDSHAW
+265 ESGDTW
-277 DLVKVGDE
+277 DDGHVWNLIKIGDE
-285 WYYMDPTKSGHEEG
+285 WYYTDTSCPVDVLSN
-299 VTFCAS
+299 
-305 FLQGNDWLKCNVKEL
+305 FLQGESWLKCNIETL
-320 DDQFKDYNNIYNI
+320 DDQFKNYDKIYNI
-333 SDISYANKHNNCEH
+333 PAISYDEKYSTCEH
-347 SWVKGAIGD
+347 NWSLYSG
-356 ITSRIEDSTCNIPYN
+356 TDSSFNCNFPTTNNYF
-371 VAYACTKCDA
+371 CTKCHA
-381 YKWVY
+381 GKWEY

-392 HIPGKVIRVEREANC
+392 HTPGKVIRVDREANC
-407 YTEGLQVRECLRPA
+407 YTEGLQVRECTVC
-421 EDGGCQSHAYYETI
+421 GKGYWETI

-468 CTTYGSYTKTCA
+468 CTTMGSYTKTCT

-520 GKTNGQKQIPATGE
+520 GKTYGQRTIPATGE
-534 HNWETVE
+534 HNWETIE

-591 CEHTHRWVEDT
+591 WEHTHRWVEDT

-613 GSKTYYCTADYKDYD
+613 GSKTYYCIADYKDYD

-638 TETLA
+638 TVTLA

-685 KCSKCGETKV
+685 KCFKCGETKV

-721 CGVTKAHDLKVV
+721 CGATKAHDLKVV

-772 NQNGTC
+772 NQDGTC
-778 SRCGEQHTHDWGEW
+778 SRCNAQHTHDWGEW

-806 VRQCNTCGFEETR
+806 VRQCNTCGFEETKK
-819 TLAKTDHQ
+819 LEKTAHQ

-843 EEVRQ
+843 EKVRQ
-848 CEVCQKTETKKLEKT
+848 CEVCQKTETKKLDKT

-878 TAGYSGDEVCKHCH
+878 TAGYSGDEVCKHCYK
-892 EVIKKGHELALAQ
+892 VIKKGHELALAQ

-930 NCQETETRKLKKT
+930 NCQETE
-943 DHDWSEW
+943 
-950 KTTTKPS
+950 
-957 CTHEGEET
+957 
-965 RQCKNCQKTE
+965 

-992 APNCTSEGYTGDE
+992 APSCTTEGYTGDE
-1005 VCKDCHATIK
+1005 VCKDCNVK
-1015 NGHKLDKTAH
+1015 VKEGHTLAKTAHNWGEWKTTTPANCTTEGKEVRQCKVCQKTESRTLAKTAH

-1106 VDGINYKVAE
+1106 VNGISYKVAE

-1146 KCPSLRNVIIKTT
+1146 KCPILRNVIIKTT

-1166 SKKCFSKVHKK
+1166 SKKCFNKVHKK

>member
-44 RKECTNSEGVSYVD
+44 VEEKTDADNDKYLLYTLPNTNYD
-58 YTFPEDQTQSY
+58 
-69 NSYDDAVTSLAKFTV
+69 SYDDAITGLAKYMVDATADRKYNSVSVLFPFTV
-84 DAVADHKSN
+84 VTDKTINEAVDM
-93 YIILRVPVKIKT
+93 
-105 AQSVDEY
+105 SVDI
-112 QLQSDVED
+112 DD
-120 KINSWIRF
+120 KIDSWIRF
-128 GGNMTKREILSFSGS
+128 GDNMTKREILSFSGS

-154 YTYLDDYAYTGGEL
+154 NTNIINWKKTDNGYSGL
-168 TGTFKIAVNYKTRY
+168 AVCAVEYSHRY

-207 KALALCKWVNK
+207 KALALCKWVHAQINDT
-218 HIKYKSS
+218 SVS
-225 EVFLGDQSGMQ
+225 TAEGQSGMK
-236 GMMEGWGVCNAYA
+236 GIMERKGVCNAFA
-249 TLTCYLGRCLG
+249 TLSCYLGRCLG

-265 EGGDTFTDSHAW
+265 ESGDTWDDGHAW
-277 DLVKVGDE
+277 NLVKVGDE
-285 WYYMDPTKSGHEEG
+285 WYYMDTTCSLY
-299 VTFCAS
+299 TLS
-305 FLQGNDWLKCNVKEL
+305 DFLQGESWLKCNIETL
-320 DDQFKDYNNIYNI
+320 DSQFKNYDKIYNI
-333 SDISYANKHNNCEH
+333 PAISYDEKYSTCEH
-347 SWVKGAIGD
+347 NWSLYSS
-356 ITSRIEDSTCNIPYN
+356 TDSSFNCNFPTTNNYF
-371 VAYACTKCDA
+371 CTKCHA
-381 YKWVY
+381 GKWEY

-392 HIPGKVIRVEREANC
+392 HTPGKVIRVDREANC
-407 YTEGLQVRECLRPA
+407 YTEGLQVRECTVC
-421 EDGGCQSHAYYETI
+421 GKSYWETI

-520 GKTNGQKQIPATGE
+520 GKTNGQRQIPATGE

-577 WAEGDGTVTCTKCG
+577 WTEGDGTVTCTKCG
-591 CEHTHRWVEDT
+591 WEHTHRWVEDT

-710 AQNKS
+710 ATNKS

-721 CGVTKAHDLKVV
+721 CGATKAHDLKVV

-772 NQNGTC
+772 NQDGTC
-778 SRCGEQHTHDWGEW
+778 SRCNAQHTHNWGEW

-806 VRQCNTCGFEETR
+806 VRQCNTCRFEETR

-827 WGEWNITTEPS
+827 WGEWNITTKPS

-848 CEVCQKTETKKLEKT
+848 CQNCQKTETKKLEKT
-863 AHVTEIVGAKESTCT
+863 AHVTEVVGAKESTCT

-957 CTHEGEET
+957 CTHEGEEI

-1015 NGHKLDKTAH
+1015 KGHKLDKTAH

-1042 EQTRQCSQCHQT
+1042 EQTRQCSQCHQI

-1059 NKLPLPKAGTKYTVG
+1059 NKLPLPKTGTKYTVG

-1084 LSVRFSKANPKA
+1084 LSVSFSKANPKA
-1096 KTVTIPNTIT
+1096 KTATIPNTIT
-1106 VDGINYKVAE
+1106 VDGISYKVAE
-1116 VGANA
+1116 IGANA
-1121 FKNNKKV
+1121 FNNNKKI

-1177 MVIKVPKKVKKSYVK
+1177 MVIKVPKKVKKSYAK

>member
-44 RKECTNSEGVSYVD
+44 VEEKTDVDNDKYLLYTLPNTNYD
-58 YTFPEDQTQSY
+58 
-69 NSYDDAVTSLAKFTV
+69 SYDDAITGLAKYMVDATADRKYNSVSVLFPFTV
-84 DAVADHKSN
+84 VTDKTIDEAVDM
-93 YIILRVPVKIKT
+93 
-105 AQSVDEY
+105 SVDI
-112 QLQSDVED
+112 DD
-120 KINSWIRF
+120 KIDNWIRF

-154 YTYLDDYAYTGGEL
+154 NTNIINWKKTDNGYSGL
-168 TGTFKIAVNYKTRY
+168 AVCAVEYSTRY

-207 KALALCKWVNK
+207 KALALCKWVK
-218 HIKYKSS
+218 RHIKYKSS

-265 EGGDTFTDSHAW
+265 EGGDTWNDSHAW
-277 DLVKVGDE
+277 NLVKIGDE
-285 WYYMDPTKSGHEEG
+285 WYYTDPTNMILDGD
-299 VTFCAS
+299 TQA
-305 FLQGNDWLKCNVKEL
+305 FLQGNDWLKCMSNKV
-320 DDQFKDYNNIYNI
+320 DDQFKDYKEKYNI
-333 SDISYANKHNNCEH
+333 SDISYGNRHSSCNGEHNWIEA
-347 SWVKGAIGD
+347 AISNG
-356 ITSRIEDSTCNIPYN
+356 TQNQKDSTCDLPYWL
-371 VAYACTKCDA
+371 AFRCTKCGA
-381 YKWVY
+381 YKWEY

-392 HIPGKVIRVEREANC
+392 HTPGKVIRVDREANC
-407 YTEGLQVRECLRPA
+407 YTEGLQVRECTVC
-421 EDGGCQSHAYYETI
+421 GKGYWETI

-457 YGEKTIITPAT
+457 YGEKTIVTPAT
-468 CTTYGSYTKTCA
+468 CTTMGSYTKTCT

-520 GKTNGQKQIPATGE
+520 GKTYGQRTIPATGE
-534 HNWETVE
+534 HNWETVK

-577 WAEGDGTVTCTKCG
+577 WTEGDGTVTCTKCG
-591 CEHTHRWVEDT
+591 WEHTHRWVEDT

-638 TETLA
+638 TVTLT

-710 AQNKS
+710 ATNKS

-721 CGVTKAHDLKVV
+721 CGATKAHDLEVV

-772 NQNGTC
+772 NQDGTC
-778 SRCGEQHTHDWGEW
+778 SRCNAQHTHDWGEW

-819 TLAKTDHQ
+819 TLAKTAHQ
-827 WGEWNITTEPS
+827 WGEWNTTTKPS

-843 EEVRQ
+843 EETRQ
-848 CEVCQKTETKKLEKT
+848 CKNCQKIETKKLEKT

-878 TAGYSGDEVCKHCH
+878 TAGYSGDEVCNHCH
-892 EVIKKGHELALAQ
+892 AVIKMGHKLALAQ
-905 HQWGEWKTTTPA
+905 HQWGEW
-917 SCTHEGEETRQCK
+917 
-930 NCQETETRKLKKT
+930 N
-943 DHDWSEW
+943 
-950 KTTTKPS
+950 TTTKPS

-965 RQCKNCQKTE
+965 RQCSVCQETE
-975 SRTLAKTAHNT
+975 TRKLEKTAHNT

-992 APNCTSEGYTGDE
+992 APSCTSEGYTGDE

-1015 NGHKLDKTAH
+1015 KGNTLAKTAH

-1059 NKLPLPKAGTKYTVG
+1059 NKLPLPKAGTKYTIG

-1084 LSVRFSKANPKA
+1084 LTVRFSKANPKA
-1096 KTVTIPNTIT
+1096 KTVTIPNTIK
-1106 VDGINYKVAE
+1106 VDGISYKVAE

-1166 SKKCFSKVHKK
+1166 SKKCFNKVHKK
-1177 MVIKVPKKVKKSYVK
+1177 MVIKVPKKVKKSYAK

>member
-31 DTDPTT
+31 DTDQTT

-84 DAVADHKSN
+84 DAVADHNSN

-265 EGGDTFTDSHAW
+265 ESGDTWNDRHSW
-277 DLVKVGDE
+277 DLVKIDNE
-285 WYYMDPTKSGHEEG
+285 WYYIDPTNTKTEEH
-299 VTFCAS
+299 FHS
-305 FLQGNDWLKCNVKEL
+305 EFLQGNDWLKCEIKEL
-320 DDQFKDYNNIYNI
+320 DDQFKDYAKLYNVP
-333 SDISYANKHNNCEH
+333 DISYANKHNNCEH
-347 SWVKGAIGD
+347 NWVHGSVTNLTENLK
-356 ITSRIEDSTCNIPYN
+356 DSTCDLPYW
-371 VAYACTKCDA
+371 VSLVCTKCNA
-381 YKWVY
+381 YKWEY

-392 HIPGKVIRVEREANC
+392 HTPGKVIRVDREANC
-407 YTEGLQVRECLRPA
+407 YTEGLQVRECTVC
-421 EDGGCQSHAYYETI
+421 GKGYWETI

-468 CTTYGSYTKTCA
+468 CTTYGSYTKTCT
-480 TCGYVYKGQIPK
+480 TCGYVLKGQIPK

-520 GKTNGQKQIPATGE
+520 GKTNGQRQIPATGE

-591 CEHTHRWVEDT
+591 WEHTHRWVEDT

-613 GSKTYYCTADYKDYD
+613 GSKTYYCIADYKDYD

-665 QEQTSLAKSPTCTEK
+665 QEQTSLTKSPTCTEK

-721 CGVTKAHDLKVV
+721 CGATKAHDLKVV

-772 NQNGTC
+772 NQDGTC
-778 SRCGEQHTHDWGEW
+778 SRCNAQHTHDWGEW
-792 KTTTP
+792 KTTIP
-797 ADCTTEGEE
+797 ADCTTEGEK

-819 TLAKTDHQ
+819 TLAKTDHD
-827 WGEWNITTEPS
+827 WGEWNITTKPS

-848 CEVCQKTETKKLEKT
+848 CQNCQKTETKKLEKT
-863 AHVTEIVGAKESTCT
+863 AHVTEVVGAKESTCT
-878 TAGYSGDEVCKHCH
+878 TAGYSGDEVCKDCH
-892 EVIKKGHELALAQ
+892 AVVKKGHKLDKTA
-905 HQWGEWKTTTPA
+905 HQWSTWKTTTPASCTHEGEETRQCSVCQETETRKLKKTDHVWSEWKTTTPA

-930 NCQETETRKLKKT
+930 NCQETE
-943 DHDWSEW
+943 
-950 KTTTKPS
+950 
-957 CTHEGEET
+957 
-965 RQCKNCQKTE
+965 

-986 EIVGAK
+986 EIVGVK
-992 APNCTSEGYTGDE
+992 APSCTSEGYTGDE

-1015 NGHKLDKTAH
+1015 EGHKLDKTAH

-1106 VDGINYKVAE
+1106 VNGISYKVAE

-1146 KCPSLRNVIIKTT
+1146 KCPILRNVIIKTT

-1166 SKKCFSKVHKK
+1166 SKKCFNKVHKK

>member
-16 LGLFVPC
+16 LGLFIPS

-44 RKECTNSEGVSYVD
+44 RTDETDDLDRAYQVYTLPSTNYD
-58 YTFPEDQTQSY
+58 
-69 NSYDDAVTSLAKFTV
+69 SYDDAVNGLAKSIV
-84 DAVADHKSN
+84 DATADRKANYFWIRLPFNVTTDKVISDKSDMS
-93 YIILRVPVKIKT
+93 IEIK
-105 AQSVDEY
+105 
-112 QLQSDVED
+112 D
-120 KINSWIRF
+120 KIDSWIRF

-143 DWKKHENLSSF
+143 DWKKHENLDSF
-154 YTYLDDYAYTGGEL
+154 YSSIFDWEKNDNGYS
-168 TGTFKIAVNYKTRY
+168 GTLSCEIRYQSKY

-207 KALALCKWVNK
+207 KALALCKWVK
-218 HIKYKSS
+218 RHIKYKSS

-265 EGGDTFTDSHAW
+265 ESGETWNDRHAW
-277 DLVKVGDE
+277 NLVKIDNE
-285 WYYMDPTKSGHEEG
+285 WYYTDPTNMDLDGD
-299 VTFCAS
+299 TQS
-305 FLQGNDWLKCNVKEL
+305 FLQGNDWFKCEVSEV
-320 DDQFKDYNNIYNI
+320 DDQFKDYKEKYSVSNI
-333 SDISYANKHNNCEH
+333 SHDNKHSSCNGEH
-347 SWVKGAIGD
+347 NW
-356 ITSRIEDSTCNIPYN
+356 IEASISNGTQNQKDSTCDLPYWL
-371 VAYACTKCDA
+371 AFRCTKCNA
-381 YKWVY
+381 VKWEY

-392 HIPGKVIRVEREANC
+392 HTPGKVIRVDREANC
-407 YTEGLQVRECLRPA
+407 YTEGLQVRECTVC
-421 EDGGCQSHAYYETI
+421 GKGYWETI

-468 CTTYGSYTKTCA
+468 CTTMGSYTKTCT

-520 GKTNGQKQIPATGE
+520 GKTYGQRTIPATGE

-577 WAEGDGTVTCTKCG
+577 WTEGDGTVTCTKCG
-591 CEHTHRWVEDT
+591 WEHTHRWVEDT

-628 QEVHKCHSTK
+628 QELHKCHSTK
-638 TETLA
+638 TVTLA

-721 CGVTKAHDLKVV
+721 CGATKAHDLKVV

-772 NQNGTC
+772 NQDGTC
-778 SRCGEQHTHDWGEW
+778 SRCNAQHTHDWGEW

-806 VRQCNTCGFEETR
+806 VRQCNTCGFEET
-819 TLAKTDHQ
+819 
-827 WGEWNITTEPS
+827 
-838 CTTEG
+838 
-843 EEVRQ
+843 
-848 CEVCQKTETKKLEKT
+848 KKLEKT
-863 AHVTEIVGAKESTCT
+863 A
-878 TAGYSGDEVCKHCH
+878 
-892 EVIKKGHELALAQ
+892 

-930 NCQETETRKLKKT
+930 NCKE
-943 DHDWSEW
+943 
-950 KTTTKPS
+950 
-957 CTHEGEET
+957 
-965 RQCKNCQKTE
+965 TE

-992 APNCTSEGYTGDE
+992 APSCTTEGYTGDE
-1005 VCKDCHATIK
+1005 VCKDCNVK
-1015 NGHKLDKTAH
+1015 VKEGHTLAKTAHNWGEWKTTTPANCTTEGKEVRQCKVCQKTESRTLAKTAH

-1106 VDGINYKVAE
+1106 VNGISYKVAE

-1146 KCPSLRNVIIKTT
+1146 KCPILRNVIIKTT

-1166 SKKCFSKVHKK
+1166 SKKCFNKVHKK

>member
-16 LGLFVPC
+16 LGLFIPS

-69 NSYDDAVTSLAKFTV
+69 NSYDDAVTALAKFTV

-112 QLQSDVED
+112 QLQSDIED

-198 NVDGKSDYD
+198 NVDGKSDYN

-265 EGGDTFTDSHAW
+265 EGGDTWLDSHAW
-277 DLVKVGDE
+277 NLVKVGDE
-285 WYYMDPTKSGHEEG
+285 WYYMDPTKSGHEEDSIFSG
-299 VTFCAS
+299 Y

-320 DDQFKDYNNIYNI
+320 DDQFKDYNKIYNI
-333 SDISYANKHNNCEH
+333 SDISYANKHNTCEH
-347 SWVKGAIGD
+347 DWG
-356 ITSRIEDSTCNIPYN
+356 TSALFNVTMNLKDSTCDIPYN
-371 VAYACTKCDA
+371 VSYKCTKCNA
-381 YKWVY
+381 YKWEY

-392 HIPGKVIRVEREANC
+392 HTPGKVIRVDREANC
-407 YTEGLQVRECLRPA
+407 YTEGLQVRECTVC
-421 EDGGCQSHAYYETI
+421 GKGYWETI

-442 VDGKCTICGDECTHT
+442 VDGKCTICGDECKHT
-457 YGEKTIITPAT
+457 YGEKTILTPAT
-468 CTTYGSYTKTCA
+468 CTTMGSYTKTCT

-520 GKTNGQKQIPATGE
+520 GKTYGQRTIPATGE

-591 CEHTHRWVEDT
+591 WEHTHRWVEDT

-638 TETLA
+638 TVTLA

-665 QEQTSLAKSPTCTEK
+665 QEQTSLAQSPTCTEK

-721 CGVTKAHDLKVV
+721 CGATKAHDLKVV

-772 NQNGTC
+772 NQDGTC
-778 SRCGEQHTHDWGEW
+778 SRCNEQHTHDWGEW

-797 ADCTTEGEE
+797 AD
-806 VRQCNTCGFEETR
+806 
-819 TLAKTDHQ
+819 
-827 WGEWNITTEPS
+827 

-892 EVIKKGHELALAQ
+892 AVIKMGHKLALAQ
-905 HQWGEWKTTTPA
+905 HQ
-917 SCTHEGEETRQCK
+917 
-930 NCQETETRKLKKT
+930 
-943 DHDWSEW
+943 WSEW

-957 CTHEGEET
+957 CTTEGEET
-965 RQCKNCQKTE
+965 RQCSVCQETETRKLEKTDHDWSE
-975 SRTLAKTAHNT
+975 WKITTKPSCTTEGEETRQCSVCQETETRKLEKTAHNT

-992 APNCTSEGYTGDE
+992 APSCTSEGYTGDE
-1005 VCKDCHATIK
+1005 VCKDCHAVVK
-1015 NGHKLDKTAH
+1015 KGHKLDKTAH

-1096 KTVTIPNTIT
+1096 KTVTIPNTIK
-1106 VDGINYKVAE
+1106 VDGISYKVAE

-1146 KCPSLRNVIIKTT
+1146 KCPSIRNVIIKTT
-1159 LLTKKTA
+1159 LLTKRTA
-1166 SKKCFSKVHKK
+1166 SKKCFNKVHKK
-1177 MVIKVPKKVKKSYVK
+1177 MVIKVPKKVKKSYAK